1 MSDDRVGALR
11 EAALERILVID
22 GAMGTEVQSR
32 GLTEVDF
39 RTGDLDAHEGQL
51 AGNNDLLSLTRPDV
65 VADIH
70 RSYLDAGADIICTNT
85 FSSTSVAQAEYGLA
99 HLVRDLNLESAR
111 IARRVADEATTD
123 GRPRFVAGAIGPT
136 NVTLSMSPRVED
148 PGYRAL
154 DFGALT
160 AAYSEQIVSLIDGGV
175 DLLLIETVFDTLN
188 AKAAIVAARRA
199 LAGRVNAP
207 GLMISGTITD
217 RSGRT
222 LSGQTARAF
231 WQSVRHG
238 EPVSIGLNCALGGA
252 DMRPHIADL
261 AAVADTLICAYP
273 NAGLPNALGGYDES
287 PEETAGV
294 LGEFAGSGLVNIVG
308 GCCGTT
314 PAHIASIAAA
324 VENETPR
331 EIPERRRHLTLSGL
345 EPLEL
350 TDEIPFVNIGERT
363 NVFGSAKFR
372 RLIKEGDHAA
382 AVEIARQQVEA
393 GAQAIDVNM
402 DEGLIDSVAEIT
414 TFLRLIAAEPDIARV
429 PVVVDSSRFEV
440 IEAGL
445 ACLQGKSVVNSISL
459 KAGEEEFL
467 QQARVCRDHGAA
479 VIVMAFDENG
489 QADTVE
495 RRVEICRRAHRLL
508 TEEVG
513 FDEEDIVFDPNIF
526 AVATGIAEHDRY
538 GLDFIEAT
546 AEILKFAPRSNVSGG
561 VSNLSFSFQ
570 GNNVVRE
577 AMHSVFLVHAIRAGM
592 RLAIVN
598 AGQLALYDDLDPHL
612 RELCEDVVLARRPD
626 AAERLLEE
634 AISFRD
640 AAVGETEST
649 AAEWRGLPVAARLAH
664 ALRHGIGEHIEAD
677 VEEARL
683 AAAHPVE
690 VIEGPLMDGMNDVG
704 DLFGSGRMFLPQVVK
719 SARVMKQAVAHL
731 TPYIEAARVDADEED
746 RTVGS
751 GTRVLLAT
759 VAGDVHDIGKNI
771 VGVVLGCADHEIID
785 LGVMV
790 DTQTI
795 LDTATERQ
803 VDIIGLSGLITP
815 SLDQMVGVAREM
827 ERRGMTTPLLI
838 GGATTSRLHTALRIA
853 PAYTGGPVVH
863 VADASRASGVI
874 SALGNPERRSA
885 FLEELEVD
893 YQRVTDRYAQAE
905 TERRRLDLDSA
916 RENAAQLRFDA
927 NTVVTPTFTGH
938 RTIHADVATLR
949 PYIDWSPFL
958 TTWGVRGRY
967 PDVMNDP
974 ELGETARS
982 LMADA
987 DAMLDRMIEES
998 WLSPVAEVGFWPA
1011 RSTGD
1016 DIEVL
1021 SDDGT
1026 VLATLHGLR
1035 QQLEKS
1041 PTSHRPN
1048 LCISDFIAPKAAGV
1062 DDHIGAFVVTVGP
1075 EENDIADRFATDG
1088 DDYSSIMVKALAD
1101 RLAEA
1106 WAEYLHL
1113 VVRRDLWGYAPDE
1126 RLSTEEL
1133 ITEAYRGI
1141 RPAPGYPAQPDHS
1154 EKETI
1159 MRLLDAERT
1168 VGVSLTESWAM
1179 WPGSTVSGL
1188 FLAHPEAVYF
1198 GVGRVTR
1205 EQVED
1210 YGKRKGLSLED
1221 TERILAP
1228 VLAYE
1233 PN

>member
-1 MSDDRVGALR
+1 MSGESLR
-11 EAALERILVID
+11 AAASRRILILD
-22 GAMGTEVQSR
+22 GAMGTEVQRR
-32 GLTEVDF
+32 GLEEDDF
-39 RTGDLDAHEGQL
+39 RNDRLRDHAGQL

-70 RSYLDAGADIICTNT
+70 RSYLEAGADIICTNT
-85 FSSTSVAQAEYGLA
+85 FSSTAVAQAEYGLV
-99 HLVRDLNLESAR
+99 HLVPDLNRESAR
-111 IARRVADEATTD
+111 IARSVADEVSTTD
-123 GRPRFVAGAIGPT
+123 RPRFVAGSIGPT

-154 DFGALT
+154 DFASLT
-160 AAYSEQIVSLIDGGV
+160 DAYTEQITALIEGGV
-175 DLLLIETVFDTLN
+175 DLLLVETVFDTLN
-188 AKAAIVAARRA
+188 AKAAIVAARRVSV
-199 LAGRVNAP
+199 GRRDAP
-207 GLMISGTITD
+207 PLMISGTITD

-231 WQSVRHG
+231 WHSVRHAD
-238 EPVSIGLNCALGGA
+238 PVSIGLNCALGGA
-252 DMRPHIADL
+252 EMRPHIAEL
-261 AAVADTLICAYP
+261 ARVADTLVCAYP
-273 NAGLPNALGGYDES
+273 NAGLPNALGGYDEG
-287 PEETAGV
+287 PDETAGI

-314 PAHIASIAAA
+314 PEHIAAIARA
-324 VENETPR
+324 VASEQPR
-331 EIPERRRHLTLSGL
+331 PIPERARHLALSGL

-350 TDEIPFVNIGERT
+350 TEEIPFVNIGERT

-382 AVEIARQQVEA
+382 AIEIARQQVEA

-440 IEAGL
+440 LEAGL

-495 RRVEICRRAHRLL
+495 RRVEICRRAHQLL

-513 FDEEDIVFDPNIF
+513 FDEEDIIFDPNIF

-546 AEILKFAPRSNVSGG
+546 AEILRFAPRSNVSGG

-640 AAVGETEST
+640 AASQEAETT
-649 AAEWRGLPVAARLAH
+649 AAEWRSLPVAGRLAH
-664 ALRHGIGEHIEAD
+664 ALRHGIGEHIETD

-683 AAAHPVE
+683 AADHPVE
-690 VIEGPLMDGMNDVG
+690 VIEGPLMDGMNEVG
-704 DLFGSGRMFLPQVVK
+704 DLFGAGRMFLPQVVK

-731 TPYIEAARVDADEED
+731 TPYIEAARTDSPEASEG
-746 RTVGS
+746 TTS
-751 GTRVLLAT
+751 GARVLLAT

-790 DTQTI
+790 DTQTV
-795 LDTATERQ
+795 LDTATERE

-827 ERRGMTTPLLI
+827 ERRGMSTPLLI

-874 SALGNPERRSA
+874 SALRNPDRRNA
-885 FLEELEVD
+885 FLEELTAD
-893 YQRVTDRYAQAE
+893 YRRVTERFAQAE
-905 TERRRLDLDSA
+905 TERRRLDLSA
-916 RENAAQLRFDA
+916 ARANAAALEFDDSR
-927 NTVVTPTFTGH
+927 VVRPTFVGH
-938 RTIHADVATLR
+938 RTVRADVATLR
-949 PYIDWSPFL
+949 PFIDWSPFL
-958 TTWGVRGRY
+958 TTWGIRGRH
-967 PDVMNDP
+967 PDVLSDP
-974 ELGETARS
+974 ELGEAARS

-987 DAMLDRMIEES
+987 EAMLDRMIAEQ
-998 WLSPVAEVGFWPA
+998 WFSPVAEVGFWPA
-1011 RSTGD
+1011 AANGD
-1016 DIEVL
+1016 DIEVTNERG
-1021 SDDGT
+1021 DRI
-1026 VLATLHGLR
+1026 ATLHGLR

-1041 PTSHRPN
+1041 PNSHRPN
-1048 LCISDFIAPKAAGV
+1048 LCISDFIAPASAGV
-1062 DDHIGAFVVTVGP
+1062 TDHVGAFVVTVGS
-1075 EENDIADRFATDG
+1075 EENEIADRFAAAG
-1088 DDYSSIMVKALAD
+1088 DDYASIMVKALAD

-1106 WAEYLHL
+1106 FAEYLHML
-1113 VVRRDLWGYAPDE
+1113 VRTDLWGYAPDE
-1126 RLSTEEL
+1126 ALTTDEL
-1133 ITEAYRGI
+1133 IAEAYRGI

-1159 MRLLDAERT
+1159 MRLLDAEAT
-1168 VGVSLTESWAM
+1168 VGVTLTESWAM

-1188 FLAHPEAVYF
+1188 YFAHPDAVYF

-1210 YGKRKGLSLED
+1210 YGRRKGLDLDE

-1233 PN
+1233 PE

>member
-1 MSDDRVGALR
+1 MS
-11 EAALERILVID
+11 AATLHAAASRRILVLD
-22 GAMGTEVQSR
+22 GAMGTEVQRR
-32 GLTEVDF
+32 GLEEDDF
-39 RTGDLDAHEGQL
+39 RNDDLRDHEGQL
-51 AGNNDLLSLTRPDV
+51 AGNNDLLSLTRSDV

-70 RSYLDAGADIICTNT
+70 RSYLEAGADIICTNT
-85 FSSTSVAQAEYGLA
+85 FSSTAVAQAEYGLA
-99 HLVRDLNLESAR
+99 HLVPELNRESAR
-111 IARRVADEATTD
+111 IARRVADEAATPD
-123 GRPRFVAGAIGPT
+123 RPRFVAGSIGPT

-154 DFGALT
+154 DFATL
-160 AAYSEQIVSLIDGGV
+160 ADAYAEQITALIEGGV
-175 DLLLIETVFDTLN
+175 DLLLIETIFDTLN
-188 AKAAIVAARRA
+188 AKAAIVAARRVT
-199 LAGRVNAP
+199 AGLRDAP
-207 GLMISGTITD
+207 ALMISGTITD

-222 LSGQTARAF
+222 LSGQTAQAF
-231 WQSVRHG
+231 WQSVRHAD
-238 EPVSIGLNCALGGA
+238 PISIGLNCALGGA
-252 DMRPHIADL
+252 EMRPHIAEL
-261 AAVADTLICAYP
+261 ARIADTLVCAYP
-273 NAGLPNALGGYDES
+273 NAGLPNALGGYDEG
-287 PEETAGV
+287 PDETAGI

-314 PAHIASIAAA
+314 PEHIAAIAEA
-324 VENETPR
+324 VTSEQPR
-331 EIPERRRHLTLSGL
+331 LIPERSRHLSLSGL

-350 TDEIPFVNIGERT
+350 TEEIPFVNIGERT

-402 DEGLIDSVAEIT
+402 DEGLIDSAAEIT

-459 KAGEEEFL
+459 KAGEAEFL

-479 VIVMAFDENG
+479 VIVMAFDEDG

-513 FDEEDIVFDPNIF
+513 FDEEDIIFDPNIF

-546 AEILKFAPRSNVSGG
+546 AEILRFAPRSNISGG

-640 AAVGETEST
+640 AATQESDAT
-649 AAEWRGLPVAARLAH
+649 AAEWRSLPVAGRLAH
-664 ALRHGIGEHIEAD
+664 ALRHGIGEHIEGD

-683 AAAHPVE
+683 AADHPVE
-690 VIEGPLMDGMNDVG
+690 VIEGPLMDGMNEVG
-704 DLFGSGRMFLPQVVK
+704 DLFGAGRMFLPQVVK

-731 TPYIEAARVDADEED
+731 TPHIEAARTEGTEVAEGA
-746 RTVGS
+746 TS
-751 GTRVLLAT
+751 GARVLLAT

-795 LDTATERQ
+795 LDTAVERE

-827 ERRGMTTPLLI
+827 ERRGMDTPLLI

-874 SALGNPERRSA
+874 SSLRNPDRRTA
-885 FLEELEVD
+885 FLDDLAED
-893 YQRVTDRYAQAE
+893 YRRVTERFAQAE
-905 TERRRLDLDSA
+905 TERRRLDLSA
-916 RENAAQLRFDA
+916 ARSNAAVLEFDD
-927 NTVVTPTFTGH
+927 TRVITPTFTGH
-938 RTIHADVATLR
+938 RTIRTDVATLR
-949 PYIDWSPFL
+949 PFIDWSPFL
-958 TTWGVRGRY
+958 TTWGIRGRH
-967 PDVMNDP
+967 PDVLDDP
-974 ELGETARS
+974 ELGEAARS

-987 DAMLDRMIEES
+987 DAMLDQMIAEQ
-998 WLSPVAEVGFWPA
+998 WFSPVAEVGFWPA
-1011 RSTGD
+1011 TSNGD
-1016 DIEVL
+1016 DIEVT
-1021 SDDGT
+1021 DGGGDH
-1026 VLATLHGLR
+1026 LATLHGLR

-1048 LCISDFIAPKAAGV
+1048 LCISDFVAPASADI

-1075 EENDIADRFATDG
+1075 EENEIADRFADQG
-1088 DDYSSIMVKALAD
+1088 DDYASIMVKALAD

-1106 WAEYLHL
+1106 FAEYLHML
-1113 VVRRDLWGYAPDE
+1113 VRTELWGYAPDE
-1126 RLSTEEL
+1126 SLSTADL
-1133 ITEAYRGI
+1133 IAEAYRGI

-1159 MRLLDAERT
+1159 MRLLDAEAT
-1168 VGVSLTESWAM
+1168 VGVTLTESWAM

-1188 FLAHPEAVYF
+1188 YFAHPDAVYF
-1198 GVGRVTR
+1198 GVGRITR

-1210 YGKRKGLSLED
+1210 YGRRKGLDLST

-1233 PN
+1233 PE

>member
-1 MSDDRVGALR
+1 MS
-11 EAALERILVID
+11 AATLHAAASRRILVLD
-22 GAMGTEVQSR
+22 GAMGTEVQRR
-32 GLTEVDF
+32 GLEEDDF
-39 RTGDLDAHEGQL
+39 RNDDLRDHDGQL
-51 AGNNDLLSLTRPDV
+51 AGNNDLLSLTRSDV

-85 FSSTSVAQAEYGLA
+85 FSSTAVAQAEYGLA
-99 HLVRDLNLESAR
+99 HLVPELNRESAR
-111 IARRVADEATTD
+111 IARRVADEAATPD
-123 GRPRFVAGAIGPT
+123 RPRFVAGSIGPT

-154 DFGALT
+154 DFATL
-160 AAYSEQIVSLIDGGV
+160 ADAYAEQITALIEGGV
-175 DLLLIETVFDTLN
+175 DLLLIETIFDTLN
-188 AKAAIVAARRA
+188 AKAAIVAARRVT
-199 LAGRVNAP
+199 AGLRDAP
-207 GLMISGTITD
+207 ALMISGTITD

-222 LSGQTARAF
+222 LSGQTAQAF
-231 WQSVRHG
+231 WQSVRHAD
-238 EPVSIGLNCALGGA
+238 PISIGLNCALGGA
-252 DMRPHIADL
+252 EMRPHIAEL
-261 AAVADTLICAYP
+261 ARIADTLVCAYP
-273 NAGLPNALGGYDES
+273 NAGLPNALGGYDEG
-287 PEETAGV
+287 PDETAGI

-314 PAHIASIAAA
+314 PEHIAAIAEA
-324 VENETPR
+324 VTSEQPR
-331 EIPERRRHLTLSGL
+331 LIPERSRHLSLSGL

-350 TDEIPFVNIGERT
+350 TEEIPFVNIGERT

-402 DEGLIDSVAEIT
+402 DEGLIDSAAEIT

-459 KAGEEEFL
+459 KAGEAEFL

-479 VIVMAFDENG
+479 VIVMAFDEDG

-513 FDEEDIVFDPNIF
+513 FDEEDIIFDPNIF

-546 AEILKFAPRSNVSGG
+546 AEILRFAPRSNISGG

-640 AAVGETEST
+640 AATQESDAT
-649 AAEWRGLPVAARLAH
+649 AAEWRSLPVAGRLAH
-664 ALRHGIGEHIEAD
+664 ALRHGIGEHIEGD

-683 AAAHPVE
+683 AADHPVE
-690 VIEGPLMDGMNDVG
+690 VIEGPLMDGMNEVG
-704 DLFGSGRMFLPQVVK
+704 DLFGAGRMFLPQVVK

-731 TPYIEAARVDADEED
+731 TPHIEAARTE
-746 RTVGS
+746 
-751 GTRVLLAT
+751 GTEVAEGATNGARVLLAT

-795 LDTATERQ
+795 LETAVERE

-827 ERRGMTTPLLI
+827 ERRGMDTPLLI

-874 SALGNPERRSA
+874 SSLRNPDRRTA
-885 FLEELEVD
+885 FLDDLAED
-893 YQRVTDRYAQAE
+893 YRRVTERFAQAE
-905 TERRRLDLDSA
+905 TERRRLDLSA
-916 RENAAQLRFDA
+916 ARANAAVLEFDD
-927 NTVVTPTFTGH
+927 TRVITPTFTGH
-938 RTIHADVATLR
+938 RTIRTDVDTLR
-949 PYIDWSPFL
+949 PFIDWSPFL
-958 TTWGVRGRY
+958 TTWGIRGRH
-967 PDVMNDP
+967 PDVLDDP
-974 ELGETARS
+974 ELGEAARS

-987 DAMLDRMIEES
+987 DAMLDQMIAEQ
-998 WLSPVAEVGFWPA
+998 WFSPVAEVGFWPA
-1011 RSTGD
+1011 TSNGD
-1016 DIEVL
+1016 DIEVT
-1021 SDDGT
+1021 DGGGDH
-1026 VLATLHGLR
+1026 LATLHGLR

-1048 LCISDFIAPKAAGV
+1048 LCISDFVAPASADI

-1075 EENDIADRFATDG
+1075 EENEIADRFADQG
-1088 DDYSSIMVKALAD
+1088 DDYASIMVKALAD

-1106 WAEYLHL
+1106 FAEYLHML
-1113 VVRRDLWGYAPDE
+1113 VRTELWGYAPDE
-1126 RLSTEEL
+1126 SLSTADL
-1133 ITEAYRGI
+1133 IAEAYRGI

-1159 MRLLDAERT
+1159 MRLLDAEAT
-1168 VGVSLTESWAM
+1168 VGVTLTESWAM

-1188 FLAHPEAVYF
+1188 YFAHPDAVYF
-1198 GVGRVTR
+1198 GVGRITR

-1210 YGKRKGLSLED
+1210 YGRRKGLDLST

-1233 PN
+1233 PE

>member
-1 MSDDRVGALR
+1 LS
-11 EAALERILVID
+11 AATLHAAASRRILVLD
-22 GAMGTEVQSR
+22 GAMGTEVQRR
-32 GLTEVDF
+32 GLEEDDF
-39 RTGDLDAHEGQL
+39 RNDDLRDHDGQL
-51 AGNNDLLSLTRPDV
+51 AGNNDLLSLTRSDV

-70 RSYLDAGADIICTNT
+70 RSYLEAGADIICTNT
-85 FSSTSVAQAEYGLA
+85 FSSTAVAQAEYGLA
-99 HLVRDLNLESAR
+99 HLVPELNRESAR
-111 IARRVADEATTD
+111 IARRVADEAATPD
-123 GRPRFVAGAIGPT
+123 RPRFVAGSIGPT

-154 DFGALT
+154 DFATL
-160 AAYSEQIVSLIDGGV
+160 ADAYAEQITALIEGGV
-175 DLLLIETVFDTLN
+175 DLLLIETIFDTLN
-188 AKAAIVAARRA
+188 AKAAIVAARRVT
-199 LAGRVNAP
+199 AGLRDAP
-207 GLMISGTITD
+207 ALMISGTITD

-222 LSGQTARAF
+222 LSGQTAQAF
-231 WQSVRHG
+231 WQSVRHAD
-238 EPVSIGLNCALGGA
+238 PISIGLNCALGGA
-252 DMRPHIADL
+252 EMRPHIAEL
-261 AAVADTLICAYP
+261 ARIADTLVCAYP
-273 NAGLPNALGGYDES
+273 NAGLPNALGGYDEG
-287 PEETAGV
+287 PDETAGI

-314 PAHIASIAAA
+314 PEHIAAIAEA
-324 VENETPR
+324 VTSEQPR
-331 EIPERRRHLTLSGL
+331 LIPERSRHLSLSGL

-350 TDEIPFVNIGERT
+350 TEEIPFVNIGERT

-402 DEGLIDSVAEIT
+402 DEGLIDSAAEIT

-459 KAGEEEFL
+459 KAGEAEFL

-479 VIVMAFDENG
+479 VIVMAFDEDG

-513 FDEEDIVFDPNIF
+513 FDEEDIIFDPNIF

-546 AEILKFAPRSNVSGG
+546 AEILRFAPRSNISGG

-640 AAVGETEST
+640 AATQESDAT
-649 AAEWRGLPVAARLAH
+649 AAEWRSLPVAGRLAH
-664 ALRHGIGEHIEAD
+664 ALRHGIGEHIEDD

-683 AAAHPVE
+683 AADHPVE
-690 VIEGPLMDGMNDVG
+690 VIEGPLMDGMNEVG
-704 DLFGSGRMFLPQVVK
+704 DLFGAGRMFLPQVVK

-731 TPYIEAARVDADEED
+731 TPHIEAARTEGTEVAAGA
-746 RTVGS
+746 TS
-751 GTRVLLAT
+751 GARVLLAT

-795 LDTATERQ
+795 LDTAVERE

-827 ERRGMTTPLLI
+827 ERRGMDTPLLI

-874 SALGNPERRSA
+874 SSLRNPDRRTA
-885 FLEELEVD
+885 FLDDLAED
-893 YQRVTDRYAQAE
+893 YRRVTERFAQAE
-905 TERRRLDLDSA
+905 TERRRLDLSA
-916 RENAAQLRFDA
+916 ARSNAAVLEFDD
-927 NTVVTPTFTGH
+927 TRVITPTFTGH
-938 RTIHADVATLR
+938 RTIRTDVATLR
-949 PYIDWSPFL
+949 PFIDWSPFL
-958 TTWGVRGRY
+958 TTWGIRGRH
-967 PDVMNDP
+967 PDVLDDP
-974 ELGETARS
+974 ELGEAARS

-987 DAMLDRMIEES
+987 DAMLDQMIAEQ
-998 WLSPVAEVGFWPA
+998 WFSPVAEVGFWPA
-1011 RSTGD
+1011 TSNGD
-1016 DIEVL
+1016 DIEVT
-1021 SDDGT
+1021 DGGGDH
-1026 VLATLHGLR
+1026 LATLHGLR

-1048 LCISDFIAPKAAGV
+1048 LCISDFVAPASADI

-1075 EENDIADRFATDG
+1075 EENEIADRFADQG
-1088 DDYSSIMVKALAD
+1088 DDYASIMVKALAD

-1106 WAEYLHL
+1106 FAEYLHML
-1113 VVRRDLWGYAPDE
+1113 VRTELWGYAPDE
-1126 RLSTEEL
+1126 SLSTADL
-1133 ITEAYRGI
+1133 IAEAYRGI

-1159 MRLLDAERT
+1159 MRLLDAEAT
-1168 VGVSLTESWAM
+1168 VGVTLTESWAM

-1188 FLAHPEAVYF
+1188 YFAHPDAVYF
-1198 GVGRVTR
+1198 GVGRITR

-1210 YGKRKGLSLED
+1210 YGRRKGLDLST

-1233 PN
+1233 PE

>member
-1 MSDDRVGALR
+1 MS
-11 EAALERILVID
+11 AATLHAAASRRILVLD
-22 GAMGTEVQSR
+22 GAMGTEVQRR
-32 GLTEVDF
+32 GLEEDDF
-39 RTGDLDAHEGQL
+39 RNDDLRDHEGQL
-51 AGNNDLLSLTRPDV
+51 AGNNDLLSLTRSDV

-70 RSYLDAGADIICTNT
+70 RSYLEAGADIICTNT
-85 FSSTSVAQAEYGLA
+85 FSSTAVAQAEYGLA
-99 HLVRDLNLESAR
+99 HLVPELNRESAR
-111 IARRVADEATTD
+111 IARRVADEAATPD
-123 GRPRFVAGAIGPT
+123 RPRFVAGSIGPT

-154 DFGALT
+154 DFATL
-160 AAYSEQIVSLIDGGV
+160 ADAYAEQITALIEGGV
-175 DLLLIETVFDTLN
+175 DLLLIETIFDTLN
-188 AKAAIVAARRA
+188 AKAAIVAARRVT
-199 LAGRVNAP
+199 AGLRDAP
-207 GLMISGTITD
+207 ALMISGTITD

-222 LSGQTARAF
+222 LSGQTAQAF
-231 WQSVRHG
+231 WQSVRHAD
-238 EPVSIGLNCALGGA
+238 PISIGLNCALGGA
-252 DMRPHIADL
+252 EMRPHIAEL
-261 AAVADTLICAYP
+261 ARIADTLVCAYP
-273 NAGLPNALGGYDES
+273 NAGLPNALGGYDEG
-287 PEETAGV
+287 PDETAGI

-314 PAHIASIAAA
+314 PEHIAAIAEA
-324 VENETPR
+324 VTSEQPR
-331 EIPERRRHLTLSGL
+331 LIPERSRHLSLSGL

-350 TDEIPFVNIGERT
+350 TEEIPFVNIGERT

-402 DEGLIDSVAEIT
+402 DEGLIDSAAEIT

-459 KAGEEEFL
+459 KAGEAEFL

-479 VIVMAFDENG
+479 VIVMAFDEDG

-513 FDEEDIVFDPNIF
+513 FDEEDIIFDPNIF

-546 AEILKFAPRSNVSGG
+546 AEILRFAPRSNISGG

-640 AAVGETEST
+640 AATQESDAT
-649 AAEWRGLPVAARLAH
+649 AAEWRSLPVAGRLAH
-664 ALRHGIGEHIEAD
+664 ALRHGIGEHIEGD

-683 AAAHPVE
+683 AADHPVE
-690 VIEGPLMDGMNDVG
+690 VIEGPLMDGMNEVG
-704 DLFGSGRMFLPQVVK
+704 DLFGAGRMFLPQVVK

-731 TPYIEAARVDADEED
+731 TPHIEAARTEGTEVAEGA
-746 RTVGS
+746 TS
-751 GTRVLLAT
+751 GARVLLAT

-795 LDTATERQ
+795 LDTAVERE

-827 ERRGMTTPLLI
+827 ERRGMDTPLLI

-874 SALGNPERRSA
+874 SSLRNPDRRTA
-885 FLEELEVD
+885 FLDDLAED
-893 YQRVTDRYAQAE
+893 YRRVTERFAQAE
-905 TERRRLDLDSA
+905 TERRRLDLSA
-916 RENAAQLRFDA
+916 ARSNAAVLEFDD
-927 NTVVTPTFTGH
+927 TRVITPTFTGH
-938 RTIHADVATLR
+938 RTIRTDVATLR
-949 PYIDWSPFL
+949 PFIDWSPFL
-958 TTWGVRGRY
+958 TTWGIRGRH
-967 PDVMNDP
+967 PDVLDDP
-974 ELGETARS
+974 ELGEAARS

-987 DAMLDRMIEES
+987 DAMLDQMIAEQ
-998 WLSPVAEVGFWPA
+998 WFSPVAEVGFWPA
-1011 RSTGD
+1011 TSNGD
-1016 DIEVL
+1016 DIEVT
-1021 SDDGT
+1021 DGGGDH
-1026 VLATLHGLR
+1026 LATLHGLR

-1048 LCISDFIAPKAAGV
+1048 LCISDFVAPASADI

-1075 EENDIADRFATDG
+1075 EENEIADRFADQG
-1088 DDYSSIMVKALAD
+1088 DDYASIMVKALAD

-1106 WAEYLHL
+1106 FAEYLHML
-1113 VVRRDLWGYAPDE
+1113 VRTELWGYEPDE
-1126 RLSTEEL
+1126 SLSTADL
-1133 ITEAYRGI
+1133 IAEAYRGI

-1159 MRLLDAERT
+1159 MRLLDAEAT
-1168 VGVSLTESWAM
+1168 VGVTLTESWAM

-1188 FLAHPEAVYF
+1188 YFAHPDALYF
-1198 GVGRVTR
+1198 GVGRITR

-1210 YGKRKGLSLED
+1210 YGRRKGLDLST

-1233 PN
+1233 PE

>member
-1 MSDDRVGALR
+1 MS
-11 EAALERILVID
+11 AATLHAAASRRILVLD
-22 GAMGTEVQSR
+22 GAMGTEVQRR
-32 GLTEVDF
+32 GLEEDDF
-39 RTGDLDAHEGQL
+39 RNDDLRDHDGQL
-51 AGNNDLLSLTRPDV
+51 AGNNDLLSLTRSDV

-70 RSYLDAGADIICTNT
+70 RSYLEAGADIICTNT
-85 FSSTSVAQAEYGLA
+85 FSSTAVAQAEYGLA
-99 HLVRDLNLESAR
+99 HLVPELNRESAR
-111 IARRVADEATTD
+111 IARRVADEAATPD
-123 GRPRFVAGAIGPT
+123 RPRFVAGSIGPT

-154 DFGALT
+154 DFATL
-160 AAYSEQIVSLIDGGV
+160 ADAYAEQITALIEGGV
-175 DLLLIETVFDTLN
+175 DLLLIETIFDTLN
-188 AKAAIVAARRA
+188 AKAAIVAARRVT
-199 LAGRVNAP
+199 AGLRDAP
-207 GLMISGTITD
+207 ALMISGTITD

-222 LSGQTARAF
+222 LSGQTAQAF
-231 WQSVRHG
+231 WQSVRHAD
-238 EPVSIGLNCALGGA
+238 PISIGLNCALGGA
-252 DMRPHIADL
+252 EMRPHIAEL
-261 AAVADTLICAYP
+261 ARIADTLVCAYP
-273 NAGLPNALGGYDES
+273 NAGLPNALGGYDEG
-287 PEETAGV
+287 PDETAGI

-314 PAHIASIAAA
+314 PEHIAAIAEA
-324 VENETPR
+324 VTSEQPR
-331 EIPERRRHLTLSGL
+331 LIPERSRHLSLSGL

-350 TDEIPFVNIGERT
+350 TEEIPFVNIGERT

-402 DEGLIDSVAEIT
+402 DEGLIDSAAEIT

-459 KAGEEEFL
+459 KAGEAEFL

-479 VIVMAFDENG
+479 VIVMAFDEDG

-513 FDEEDIVFDPNIF
+513 FDEEDIIFDPNIF

-546 AEILKFAPRSNVSGG
+546 AEILRFAPRSNISGG

-640 AAVGETEST
+640 AATQESDAT
-649 AAEWRGLPVAARLAH
+649 AAEWRSLPVAGRLAH
-664 ALRHGIGEHIEAD
+664 ALRHGIGEHIEGD

-683 AAAHPVE
+683 AADHPVE
-690 VIEGPLMDGMNDVG
+690 VIEGPLMDGMNEVG
-704 DLFGSGRMFLPQVVK
+704 DLFGAGRMFLPQVVK

-731 TPYIEAARVDADEED
+731 TPHIEAARTEGTEVAEGA
-746 RTVGS
+746 TS
-751 GTRVLLAT
+751 GARVLLAT

-795 LDTATERQ
+795 LDTAVERE

-827 ERRGMTTPLLI
+827 ERRGMDTPLLI

-874 SALGNPERRSA
+874 SSLRNPDRRTA
-885 FLEELEVD
+885 FLDDLAED
-893 YQRVTDRYAQAE
+893 YRRVTERFAQAE
-905 TERRRLDLDSA
+905 TERRRLDLSA
-916 RENAAQLRFDA
+916 ARSNAAVLEFDD
-927 NTVVTPTFTGH
+927 TRVITPTFTGH
-938 RTIHADVATLR
+938 RTIRTDVATLR
-949 PYIDWSPFL
+949 PFIDWSPFL
-958 TTWGVRGRY
+958 TTWGIRGRH
-967 PDVMNDP
+967 PDVLDDP
-974 ELGETARS
+974 ELGEAARS

-987 DAMLDRMIEES
+987 DAMLDQMIAEQ
-998 WLSPVAEVGFWPA
+998 WFSPVAEVGFWPA
-1011 RSTGD
+1011 TSNGD
-1016 DIEVL
+1016 DIEVT
-1021 SDDGT
+1021 DGGGDH
-1026 VLATLHGLR
+1026 LATLHGLR

-1048 LCISDFIAPKAAGV
+1048 LCISDFVAPASADI

-1075 EENDIADRFATDG
+1075 EENEIADRFADQG
-1088 DDYSSIMVKALAD
+1088 DDYASIMVKALAD

-1106 WAEYLHL
+1106 FAEYLHML
-1113 VVRRDLWGYAPDE
+1113 VRTELWGYEPDE
-1126 RLSTEEL
+1126 SLSTADL
-1133 ITEAYRGI
+1133 IAEAYRGI

-1159 MRLLDAERT
+1159 MRLLDAEAT
-1168 VGVSLTESWAM
+1168 VGVTLTESWAM

-1188 FLAHPEAVYF
+1188 YFAHPDAVYF
-1198 GVGRVTR
+1198 GVGRITR

-1210 YGKRKGLSLED
+1210 YGRRKGLDLST

-1233 PN
+1233 PE

>member
-1 MSDDRVGALR
+1 MS
-11 EAALERILVID
+11 AATLHAAASRRILVLD
-22 GAMGTEVQSR
+22 GAMGTEVQRR
-32 GLTEVDF
+32 GLEEDDF
-39 RTGDLDAHEGQL
+39 RNDDLRDHEGQL
-51 AGNNDLLSLTRPDV
+51 AGNNDLLSLTRSDV

-70 RSYLDAGADIICTNT
+70 RSYLEAGADIICTNT
-85 FSSTSVAQAEYGLA
+85 FSSTAVAQAEYGLA
-99 HLVRDLNLESAR
+99 HLVPELNRESAR
-111 IARRVADEATTD
+111 IARRVADEAATPD
-123 GRPRFVAGAIGPT
+123 RPRFVAGSIGPT

-154 DFGALT
+154 DFATL
-160 AAYSEQIVSLIDGGV
+160 ADAYAEQITALIEGGV
-175 DLLLIETVFDTLN
+175 DLLLIETIFDTLN
-188 AKAAIVAARRA
+188 AKAAIVAARRVT
-199 LAGRVNAP
+199 AGLRDAP
-207 GLMISGTITD
+207 ALMISGTITD

-222 LSGQTARAF
+222 LSGQTAQAF
-231 WQSVRHG
+231 WQSVRHAD
-238 EPVSIGLNCALGGA
+238 PISIGLNCALGGA
-252 DMRPHIADL
+252 EMRPHIAEL
-261 AAVADTLICAYP
+261 ARIADTLVCAYP
-273 NAGLPNALGGYDES
+273 NAGLPNALGGYDEG
-287 PEETAGV
+287 PDETAGI

-314 PAHIASIAAA
+314 PEHIAAIAEA
-324 VENETPR
+324 VTSEQPR
-331 EIPERRRHLTLSGL
+331 LIPERSRHLSLSGL

-350 TDEIPFVNIGERT
+350 TEEIPFVNIGERT

-402 DEGLIDSVAEIT
+402 DEGLIDSAAEIT

-459 KAGEEEFL
+459 KAGEAEFL

-479 VIVMAFDENG
+479 VIVMAFDEDG

-513 FDEEDIVFDPNIF
+513 FDEEDIIFDPNIF

-546 AEILKFAPRSNVSGG
+546 AEILRFAPRSNISGG

-640 AAVGETEST
+640 AATQESDAT
-649 AAEWRGLPVAARLAH
+649 AAEWRSLPVAGRLAH
-664 ALRHGIGEHIEAD
+664 ALRHGIGEHIEDD

-683 AAAHPVE
+683 AADHPVE
-690 VIEGPLMDGMNDVG
+690 VIEGPLMDGMNEVG
-704 DLFGSGRMFLPQVVK
+704 DLFGAGRMFLPQVVK

-731 TPYIEAARVDADEED
+731 TPHIEAARTEGTEVAAGA
-746 RTVGS
+746 TS
-751 GTRVLLAT
+751 GARVLLAT

-795 LDTATERQ
+795 LDTAVERE

-827 ERRGMTTPLLI
+827 ERRGMDTPLLI

-874 SALGNPERRSA
+874 SSLRNPDRRTA
-885 FLEELEVD
+885 FLDDLAED
-893 YQRVTDRYAQAE
+893 YRRVTERFAQAE
-905 TERRRLDLDSA
+905 TERRRLDLSA
-916 RENAAQLRFDA
+916 ARSNAAVLEFDD
-927 NTVVTPTFTGH
+927 TRVITPTFTGH
-938 RTIHADVATLR
+938 RTIRTDVATLR
-949 PYIDWSPFL
+949 PFIDWSPFL
-958 TTWGVRGRY
+958 TTWGIRGRH
-967 PDVMNDP
+967 PDVLDDP
-974 ELGETARS
+974 ELGEAARS

-987 DAMLDRMIEES
+987 DAMLDQMIAEQ
-998 WLSPVAEVGFWPA
+998 WFSPVAEVGFWPA
-1011 RSTGD
+1011 TSNGD
-1016 DIEVL
+1016 DIEVT
-1021 SDDGT
+1021 DGGGDH
-1026 VLATLHGLR
+1026 LATLHGLR

-1048 LCISDFIAPKAAGV
+1048 LCISDFVAPASADI

-1075 EENDIADRFATDG
+1075 EENEIADRFADQG
-1088 DDYSSIMVKALAD
+1088 DDYASIMVKALAD

-1106 WAEYLHL
+1106 FAEYLHML
-1113 VVRRDLWGYAPDE
+1113 VRTELWGYEPDE
-1126 RLSTEEL
+1126 SLSTADL
-1133 ITEAYRGI
+1133 IAEAYRGI

-1159 MRLLDAERT
+1159 MRLLDAEAT
-1168 VGVSLTESWAM
+1168 VGVTLTESWAM

-1188 FLAHPEAVYF
+1188 YFAHPDAVYF
-1198 GVGRVTR
+1198 GVGRITR

-1210 YGKRKGLSLED
+1210 YGRRKGLDLST

-1233 PN
+1233 PE

>member
-1 MSDDRVGALR
+1 MS
-11 EAALERILVID
+11 AATLHAAASRRILVLD
-22 GAMGTEVQSR
+22 GAMGTEVQRR
-32 GLTEVDF
+32 GLEEDDF
-39 RTGDLDAHEGQL
+39 RNDDLRDHEGQL
-51 AGNNDLLSLTRPDV
+51 AGNNDLLSLTRSDV

-70 RSYLDAGADIICTNT
+70 RSYLEAGADIICTNT
-85 FSSTSVAQAEYGLA
+85 FSSTAVAQAEYGLA
-99 HLVRDLNLESAR
+99 HLVPELNRESAR
-111 IARRVADEATTD
+111 IARRVADEAATPD
-123 GRPRFVAGAIGPT
+123 RPRFVAGSIGPT

-154 DFGALT
+154 DFATL
-160 AAYSEQIVSLIDGGV
+160 ADAYAEQITALIEGGV
-175 DLLLIETVFDTLN
+175 DLLLIETIFDTLN
-188 AKAAIVAARRA
+188 AKAAIVAARRVT
-199 LAGRVNAP
+199 AGLRDAP
-207 GLMISGTITD
+207 ALMISGTITD

-222 LSGQTARAF
+222 LSGQTAQAF
-231 WQSVRHG
+231 WQSVRHAD
-238 EPVSIGLNCALGGA
+238 PISIGLNCALGGA
-252 DMRPHIADL
+252 EMRPHIAEL
-261 AAVADTLICAYP
+261 ARIADTLVCAYP
-273 NAGLPNALGGYDES
+273 NAGLPNALGGYDEG
-287 PEETAGV
+287 PDETAGI

-314 PAHIASIAAA
+314 PEHIAAIAEA
-324 VENETPR
+324 VTSEQPR
-331 EIPERRRHLTLSGL
+331 LIPERSRHLSLSGL

-350 TDEIPFVNIGERT
+350 TEEIPFVNIGERT

-402 DEGLIDSVAEIT
+402 DEGLIDSAAEIT

-459 KAGEEEFL
+459 KAGEVEFL

-479 VIVMAFDENG
+479 VIVMAFDEDG

-513 FDEEDIVFDPNIF
+513 FDEEDIIFDPNIF

-546 AEILKFAPRSNVSGG
+546 AEILRVAPRSNISGG

-640 AAVGETEST
+640 AATQESDAT
-649 AAEWRGLPVAARLAH
+649 AAEWRSLPVAGRLAH
-664 ALRHGIGEHIEAD
+664 ALRHGIGEHIEGD

-683 AAAHPVE
+683 AADHPVE
-690 VIEGPLMDGMNDVG
+690 VIEGPLMDGMNEVG
-704 DLFGSGRMFLPQVVK
+704 DLFGAGRMFLPQVVK

-731 TPYIEAARVDADEED
+731 TPYIEAARTDSPEASEG
-746 RTVGS
+746 TAS
-751 GTRVLLAT
+751 GARVLLAT

-795 LDTATERQ
+795 LDTAVERE

-827 ERRGMTTPLLI
+827 ERRGMDTPLLI

-874 SALGNPERRSA
+874 SSLRNPDRRTA
-885 FLEELEVD
+885 FLDDLAED
-893 YQRVTDRYAQAE
+893 YRRVTERFAQAE
-905 TERRRLDLDSA
+905 TERRRLDLSA
-916 RENAAQLRFDA
+916 ARSNAAVLEFDD
-927 NTVVTPTFTGH
+927 TRVITPTFTGH
-938 RTIHADVATLR
+938 RTIRTDVDTLR
-949 PYIDWSPFL
+949 PFIDWSPFL
-958 TTWGVRGRY
+958 TTWGIRGRH
-967 PDVMNDP
+967 PDVLDDP
-974 ELGETARS
+974 ELGEAARS

-987 DAMLDRMIEES
+987 DAMLDQMIAEQ
-998 WLSPVAEVGFWPA
+998 WFSPVAEVGFWPA
-1011 RSTGD
+1011 TSNGD
-1016 DIEVL
+1016 DIEVTNG
-1021 SDDGT
+1021 SGGR
-1026 VLATLHGLR
+1026 LATLYGLR

-1048 LCISDFIAPKAAGV
+1048 LCISDFVAPASADI

-1075 EENDIADRFATDG
+1075 EENEIADRFADQG
-1088 DDYSSIMVKALAD
+1088 DDYASIMVKALAD

-1106 WAEYLHL
+1106 FAEYLHML
-1113 VVRRDLWGYAPDE
+1113 VRTELWGYAPDE
-1126 RLSTEEL
+1126 SLSTADL
-1133 ITEAYRGI
+1133 IAEAYRGI

-1159 MRLLDAERT
+1159 MRLLDAEAT
-1168 VGVSLTESWAM
+1168 VGVTLTESWAM

-1188 FLAHPEAVYF
+1188 YFAHPDAVYF
-1198 GVGRVTR
+1198 GVGRITR

-1210 YGKRKGLSLED
+1210 YGRRKGLDLST

-1233 PN
+1233 PE

>member
-1 MSDDRVGALR
+1 LS
-11 EAALERILVID
+11 AATLHAAASRRILVLD
-22 GAMGTEVQSR
+22 GAMGTEVQRR
-32 GLTEVDF
+32 GLEEDDF
-39 RTGDLDAHEGQL
+39 RNDDLRDHEGQL
-51 AGNNDLLSLTRPDV
+51 AGNNDLLSLTRSDV

-70 RSYLDAGADIICTNT
+70 RSYLEAGADIICTNT
-85 FSSTSVAQAEYGLA
+85 FSSTAVAQAEYGLA
-99 HLVRDLNLESAR
+99 HLVPELNRESAR
-111 IARRVADEATTD
+111 IARRVADEAATPD
-123 GRPRFVAGAIGPT
+123 RPRFVAGSIGPT

-154 DFGALT
+154 DFATL
-160 AAYSEQIVSLIDGGV
+160 ADAYAEQITALIEGGV
-175 DLLLIETVFDTLN
+175 DLLLIETIFDTLN
-188 AKAAIVAARRA
+188 AKAAIVAARRVT
-199 LAGRVNAP
+199 AGLRDAP
-207 GLMISGTITD
+207 ALMISGTITD

-222 LSGQTARAF
+222 LSGQTAQAF
-231 WQSVRHG
+231 WQSVRHAD
-238 EPVSIGLNCALGGA
+238 PISIGLNCALGGA
-252 DMRPHIADL
+252 EMRPHIAEL
-261 AAVADTLICAYP
+261 ARIADTLVCAYP
-273 NAGLPNALGGYDES
+273 NAGLPNALGGYDEG
-287 PEETAGV
+287 PDETAGI

-314 PAHIASIAAA
+314 PEHIAAIAEA
-324 VENETPR
+324 VTSEQPR
-331 EIPERRRHLTLSGL
+331 LIPERSRHLSLSGL

-350 TDEIPFVNIGERT
+350 TEEIPFVNIGERT

-402 DEGLIDSVAEIT
+402 DEGLIDSAAEIT

-459 KAGEEEFL
+459 KAGEAEFL

-479 VIVMAFDENG
+479 VIVMAFDEDG

-513 FDEEDIVFDPNIF
+513 FDEEDIIFDPNIF

-546 AEILKFAPRSNVSGG
+546 AEILRFAPRSNISGG

-640 AAVGETEST
+640 AATQESDAT
-649 AAEWRGLPVAARLAH
+649 AAEWRSLPVAGRLAH
-664 ALRHGIGEHIEAD
+664 ALRHGIGEHIEDD

-683 AAAHPVE
+683 AADHPVE
-690 VIEGPLMDGMNDVG
+690 VIEGPLMDGMNEVG
-704 DLFGSGRMFLPQVVK
+704 DLFGAGRMFLPQVVK

-731 TPYIEAARVDADEED
+731 TPHIEAARTEGTEVAAGA
-746 RTVGS
+746 TS
-751 GTRVLLAT
+751 GARVLLAT

-795 LDTATERQ
+795 LDTAVERE

-827 ERRGMTTPLLI
+827 ERRGMDTPLLI

-874 SALGNPERRSA
+874 SSLRNPDRRTA
-885 FLEELEVD
+885 FLDDLAED
-893 YQRVTDRYAQAE
+893 YRRVTERFAQAE
-905 TERRRLDLDSA
+905 TERRRLDLSA
-916 RENAAQLRFDA
+916 ARSNAAVLEFDD
-927 NTVVTPTFTGH
+927 TRVITPTFTGH
-938 RTIHADVATLR
+938 RTIRTDVATLR
-949 PYIDWSPFL
+949 PFIDWSPFL
-958 TTWGVRGRY
+958 TTWGIRGRH
-967 PDVMNDP
+967 PDALDDP
-974 ELGETARS
+974 ELSEAARS

-987 DAMLDRMIEES
+987 DAMLDQMIAEQ
-998 WLSPVAEVGFWPA
+998 WFSPVAEVGFWPA
-1011 RSTGD
+1011 TSNGD
-1016 DIEVL
+1016 DIEVT
-1021 SDDGT
+1021 DGGGDH
-1026 VLATLHGLR
+1026 LATLHGLR

-1048 LCISDFIAPKAAGV
+1048 LCISDFVAPASADI

-1075 EENDIADRFATDG
+1075 EENEIADRFADQG
-1088 DDYSSIMVKALAD
+1088 DDYASIMVKALAD

-1106 WAEYLHL
+1106 FAEYLHML
-1113 VVRRDLWGYAPDE
+1113 VRTELWGYEPDE
-1126 RLSTEEL
+1126 SLSTADL
-1133 ITEAYRGI
+1133 IAEAYRGI

-1159 MRLLDAERT
+1159 MRLLDAEAT
-1168 VGVSLTESWAM
+1168 VGVTLTESWAM

-1188 FLAHPEAVYF
+1188 YFAHPDALYF
-1198 GVGRVTR
+1198 GVGRITR

-1210 YGKRKGLSLED
+1210 YGRRKGLDLST

-1233 PN
+1233 PE

>member
-1 MSDDRVGALR
+1 MS
-11 EAALERILVID
+11 AATLHAAASRRILVLD
-22 GAMGTEVQSR
+22 GAMGTEVQRR
-32 GLTEVDF
+32 GLEEDDF
-39 RTGDLDAHEGQL
+39 RNDDLRDHEGQL
-51 AGNNDLLSLTRPDV
+51 AGNNDLLSLTRSDV

-70 RSYLDAGADIICTNT
+70 RSYLEAGADIICTNT
-85 FSSTSVAQAEYGLA
+85 FSSTAVAQAEYGLA
-99 HLVRDLNLESAR
+99 HLVPELNRESAR
-111 IARRVADEATTD
+111 IARRVADEAATPD
-123 GRPRFVAGAIGPT
+123 RPRFVAGSIGPT

-154 DFGALT
+154 DFATL
-160 AAYSEQIVSLIDGGV
+160 ADAYAEQITALIEGGV
-175 DLLLIETVFDTLN
+175 DLLLIETIFDTLN
-188 AKAAIVAARRA
+188 AKAAIVAARRVT
-199 LAGRVNAP
+199 AGLRDAP
-207 GLMISGTITD
+207 ALMISGTITD

-222 LSGQTARAF
+222 LSGQTAQAF
-231 WQSVRHG
+231 WQSVRHAD
-238 EPVSIGLNCALGGA
+238 PISIGLNCALGGA
-252 DMRPHIADL
+252 EMRPHIAEL
-261 AAVADTLICAYP
+261 ARIADTLVCAYP
-273 NAGLPNALGGYDES
+273 NAGLPNALGGYDEG
-287 PEETAGV
+287 PDETAGI

-314 PAHIASIAAA
+314 PEHIAAIAEA
-324 VENETPR
+324 VTSEQPR
-331 EIPERRRHLTLSGL
+331 LIPERSRHLSLSGL

-350 TDEIPFVNIGERT
+350 TEEIPFVNIGERT

-402 DEGLIDSVAEIT
+402 DEGLIDSAAEIT

-459 KAGEEEFL
+459 KAGEAEFL

-479 VIVMAFDENG
+479 VIVMAFDEDG

-513 FDEEDIVFDPNIF
+513 FDEEDIIFDPNIF

-546 AEILKFAPRSNVSGG
+546 AEILRFAPRSNISGG

-640 AAVGETEST
+640 AATQESDAT
-649 AAEWRGLPVAARLAH
+649 AAEWRSLPVAGRLAH
-664 ALRHGIGEHIEAD
+664 ALRHGIGEHIEGD

-683 AAAHPVE
+683 AADHPVE
-690 VIEGPLMDGMNDVG
+690 VIEGPLMDGMNEVG
-704 DLFGSGRMFLPQVVK
+704 DLFGAGRMFLPQVVK

-731 TPYIEAARVDADEED
+731 TPHIEAARTEGTEVAEGA
-746 RTVGS
+746 TS
-751 GTRVLLAT
+751 GARVLLAT

-795 LDTATERQ
+795 LDTAVERE

-827 ERRGMTTPLLI
+827 ERRGMDTPLLI

-874 SALGNPERRSA
+874 SSLRNPDRRTA
-885 FLEELEVD
+885 FLDDLAED
-893 YQRVTDRYAQAE
+893 YRRVTERFAQAE
-905 TERRRLDLDSA
+905 TERRRLDLSA
-916 RENAAQLRFDA
+916 ARSNAAVLEFDD
-927 NTVVTPTFTGH
+927 TRVITPTFTGH
-938 RTIHADVATLR
+938 RTIRTDVATLR
-949 PYIDWSPFL
+949 PFIDWSPFL
-958 TTWGVRGRY
+958 TTWGIRGRH
-967 PDVMNDP
+967 PDVLDDP
-974 ELGETARS
+974 ELGEAARS

-987 DAMLDRMIEES
+987 DAMLDQMIAEQ
-998 WLSPVAEVGFWPA
+998 WFSPVAEVGFWPA
-1011 RSTGD
+1011 TSNGD
-1016 DIEVL
+1016 DIEVT
-1021 SDDGT
+1021 DGGGDH
-1026 VLATLHGLR
+1026 LATLHGLR

-1048 LCISDFIAPKAAGV
+1048 LCISDFVAPASADI

-1075 EENDIADRFATDG
+1075 EENEIADRFADQG
-1088 DDYSSIMVKALAD
+1088 DDYASIMVKALAD

-1106 WAEYLHL
+1106 FAEYLHML
-1113 VVRRDLWGYAPDE
+1113 VRTELWGYEPDE
-1126 RLSTEEL
+1126 SLSTADL
-1133 ITEAYRGI
+1133 IAEAYRGI

-1159 MRLLDAERT
+1159 MRLLDAEAT
-1168 VGVSLTESWAM
+1168 VGVTLTESWAM

-1188 FLAHPEAVYF
+1188 YFAHPDAVYF
-1198 GVGRVTR
+1198 GVGRITR

-1210 YGKRKGLSLED
+1210 YGRRKGLDLST

-1233 PN
+1233 PE

>member
-1 MSDDRVGALR
+1 LS
-11 EAALERILVID
+11 AATLHAAASRRILVLD
-22 GAMGTEVQSR
+22 GAMGTEVQRR
-32 GLTEVDF
+32 GLEEDDF
-39 RTGDLDAHEGQL
+39 RNDDLRDHDGQL
-51 AGNNDLLSLTRPDV
+51 AGNNDLLSLTRSDV

-70 RSYLDAGADIICTNT
+70 RSYLEAGADIICTNT
-85 FSSTSVAQAEYGLA
+85 FSSTAVAQAEYGLA
-99 HLVRDLNLESAR
+99 HLVPELNRESAR
-111 IARRVADEATTD
+111 IARRVADEAATPD
-123 GRPRFVAGAIGPT
+123 RPRFVAGSIGPT

-154 DFGALT
+154 DFATL
-160 AAYSEQIVSLIDGGV
+160 ADAYAEQITALIEGGV
-175 DLLLIETVFDTLN
+175 DLLLIETIFDTLN
-188 AKAAIVAARRA
+188 AKAAIVAARRVT
-199 LAGRVNAP
+199 AGLRDAP
-207 GLMISGTITD
+207 ALMISGTITD

-222 LSGQTARAF
+222 LSGQTAQAF
-231 WQSVRHG
+231 WQSVRHAD
-238 EPVSIGLNCALGGA
+238 PISIGLNCALGGA
-252 DMRPHIADL
+252 EMRPHIAEL
-261 AAVADTLICAYP
+261 ARIADTLVCAYP
-273 NAGLPNALGGYDES
+273 NAGLPNALGGYDEG
-287 PEETAGV
+287 PDETAGI

-314 PAHIASIAAA
+314 PEHIAAIAEA
-324 VENETPR
+324 VTSEQPR
-331 EIPERRRHLTLSGL
+331 LIPERSRHLSLSGL

-350 TDEIPFVNIGERT
+350 TEEIPFVNIGERT

-402 DEGLIDSVAEIT
+402 DEGLIDSAAEIT

-459 KAGEEEFL
+459 KAGEAEFL

-479 VIVMAFDENG
+479 VIVMAFDEDG

-513 FDEEDIVFDPNIF
+513 FDEEDIIFDPNIF

-546 AEILKFAPRSNVSGG
+546 AEILRFAPRSNISGG

-640 AAVGETEST
+640 AATQESDAT
-649 AAEWRGLPVAARLAH
+649 AAEWRSLPVAGRLAH
-664 ALRHGIGEHIEAD
+664 ALRHGIGEHIEGD

-683 AAAHPVE
+683 AADHPVE
-690 VIEGPLMDGMNDVG
+690 VIEGPLMDGMNEVG
-704 DLFGSGRMFLPQVVK
+704 DLFGAGRMFLPQVVK

-731 TPYIEAARVDADEED
+731 TPHIEAARTEGTEVAAGA
-746 RTVGS
+746 TS
-751 GTRVLLAT
+751 GARVLLAT

-795 LDTATERQ
+795 LDTAVERE

-827 ERRGMTTPLLI
+827 ERRGMDTPLLI

-874 SALGNPERRSA
+874 SSLRNPDRRTA
-885 FLEELEVD
+885 FLDDLAED
-893 YQRVTDRYAQAE
+893 YRRVTERFAQAE
-905 TERRRLDLDSA
+905 TERRRLDLSA
-916 RENAAQLRFDA
+916 ARSNAAVLEFDD
-927 NTVVTPTFTGH
+927 TRVITPTFTGH
-938 RTIHADVATLR
+938 RTIRTDVATLR
-949 PYIDWSPFL
+949 PFIDWSPFL
-958 TTWGVRGRY
+958 TTWGIRGRH
-967 PDVMNDP
+967 PDVLDDP
-974 ELGETARS
+974 ELGEAARS

-987 DAMLDRMIEES
+987 DAMLDQMIAEQ
-998 WLSPVAEVGFWPA
+998 WFSPVAEVGFWPA
-1011 RSTGD
+1011 TSNGD
-1016 DIEVL
+1016 DIEVT
-1021 SDDGT
+1021 DGGGDH
-1026 VLATLHGLR
+1026 LATLHGLR

-1048 LCISDFIAPKAAGV
+1048 LCISDFVAPASADI

-1075 EENDIADRFATDG
+1075 EENEIADRFADQG
-1088 DDYSSIMVKALAD
+1088 DDYASIMVKALAD

-1106 WAEYLHL
+1106 FAEYLHML
-1113 VVRRDLWGYAPDE
+1113 VRTELWGYAPDE
-1126 RLSTEEL
+1126 SLSTADL
-1133 ITEAYRGI
+1133 IAEAYRGI

-1159 MRLLDAERT
+1159 MRLLDAEAT
-1168 VGVSLTESWAM
+1168 VGVTLTESWAM

-1188 FLAHPEAVYF
+1188 YFAHPDAVYF
-1198 GVGRVTR
+1198 GVGRITR

-1210 YGKRKGLSLED
+1210 YGRRKGLDLST

-1233 PN
+1233 PE

>member
-1 MSDDRVGALR
+1 MS
-11 EAALERILVID
+11 AATLHAAASRRILVLD
-22 GAMGTEVQSR
+22 GAMGTEVQRR
-32 GLTEVDF
+32 GLEEDDF
-39 RTGDLDAHEGQL
+39 RNDDLRDHEGQL
-51 AGNNDLLSLTRPDV
+51 AGNNDLLSLTRSDV

-70 RSYLDAGADIICTNT
+70 RSYLEAGADIICTNT
-85 FSSTSVAQAEYGLA
+85 FSSTAVAQAEYGLA
-99 HLVRDLNLESAR
+99 HLVPELNRESAR
-111 IARRVADEATTD
+111 IARRVADEAATPD
-123 GRPRFVAGAIGPT
+123 RPRFVAGSIGPT

-154 DFGALT
+154 DFATL
-160 AAYSEQIVSLIDGGV
+160 ADAYAEQITALIEGGV
-175 DLLLIETVFDTLN
+175 DLLLIETIFDTLN
-188 AKAAIVAARRA
+188 AKAAIVAARRVT
-199 LAGRVNAP
+199 AGLRDAP
-207 GLMISGTITD
+207 ALMISGTITD

-222 LSGQTARAF
+222 LSGQTAQAF
-231 WQSVRHG
+231 WQSVRHAD
-238 EPVSIGLNCALGGA
+238 PISIGLNCALGGA
-252 DMRPHIADL
+252 EMRPHIAEL
-261 AAVADTLICAYP
+261 ARIADTLVCAYP
-273 NAGLPNALGGYDES
+273 NAGLPNALGGYDEG
-287 PEETAGV
+287 PDETAGI

-314 PAHIASIAAA
+314 PEHIAAIAEA
-324 VENETPR
+324 VTSEQPR
-331 EIPERRRHLTLSGL
+331 LIPERSRHLSLSGL

-350 TDEIPFVNIGERT
+350 TEEIPFVNIGERT

-402 DEGLIDSVAEIT
+402 DEGLIDSAAEIT

-459 KAGEEEFL
+459 KAGEAEFL

-479 VIVMAFDENG
+479 VIVMAFDEDG

-513 FDEEDIVFDPNIF
+513 FDEEDIIFDPNIF

-546 AEILKFAPRSNVSGG
+546 AEILRFAPRSNISGG

-640 AAVGETEST
+640 AATQESDAT
-649 AAEWRGLPVAARLAH
+649 AAEWRSLPVAGRLAH
-664 ALRHGIGEHIEAD
+664 ALRHGIGEHIEGD

-683 AAAHPVE
+683 AADHPVE
-690 VIEGPLMDGMNDVG
+690 VIEGPLMDGMNEVG
-704 DLFGSGRMFLPQVVK
+704 DLFGAGRMFLPQVVK

-731 TPYIEAARVDADEED
+731 TPHIEAARTEGTEVAAGA
-746 RTVGS
+746 TS
-751 GTRVLLAT
+751 GARVLLAT

-795 LDTATERQ
+795 LDTAVERE

-827 ERRGMTTPLLI
+827 ERRGMDTPLLI

-874 SALGNPERRSA
+874 SSLRNPDRRTA
-885 FLEELEVD
+885 FLDDLAED
-893 YQRVTDRYAQAE
+893 YRRVTERFAQAE
-905 TERRRLDLDSA
+905 TERRRLDLSA
-916 RENAAQLRFDA
+916 ARSNAAVLEFDD
-927 NTVVTPTFTGH
+927 TRVITPTFTGH
-938 RTIHADVATLR
+938 RTIRTDVATLR
-949 PYIDWSPFL
+949 PFIDWSPFL
-958 TTWGVRGRY
+958 TTWGIRGRH
-967 PDVMNDP
+967 PDVLDDP
-974 ELGETARS
+974 ELGEAARA

-987 DAMLDRMIEES
+987 DAMLDQMIAEQ
-998 WLSPVAEVGFWPA
+998 WFSPVAEVGFWPA
-1011 RSTGD
+1011 TSNGD
-1016 DIEVL
+1016 DIEVT
-1021 SDDGT
+1021 DGGGDH
-1026 VLATLHGLR
+1026 LATLHGLR

-1048 LCISDFIAPKAAGV
+1048 LCISDFVAPASADI

-1075 EENDIADRFATDG
+1075 EENEIADRFADQG
-1088 DDYSSIMVKALAD
+1088 DDYASIMVKALAD

-1106 WAEYLHL
+1106 FAEYLHML
-1113 VVRRDLWGYAPDE
+1113 VRTELWGYAPDE
-1126 RLSTEEL
+1126 SLSTADL
-1133 ITEAYRGI
+1133 IAEAYRGI

-1159 MRLLDAERT
+1159 MRLLDAEAT
-1168 VGVSLTESWAM
+1168 VGVTLTESWAM

-1188 FLAHPEAVYF
+1188 YFAHPDAVYF
-1198 GVGRVTR
+1198 GVGRITR

-1210 YGKRKGLSLED
+1210 YGRRKGLDLST

-1233 PN
+1233 PE

>member
-1 MSDDRVGALR
+1 LS
-11 EAALERILVID
+11 AATLHAAASRRILVLD
-22 GAMGTEVQSR
+22 GAMGTEVQRR
-32 GLTEVDF
+32 GLEEDDF
-39 RTGDLDAHEGQL
+39 RNDDLRDHEGQL
-51 AGNNDLLSLTRPDV
+51 AGNNDLLSLTRSDV

-70 RSYLDAGADIICTNT
+70 RSYLEAGADIICTNT
-85 FSSTSVAQAEYGLA
+85 FSSTAVAQAEYGLA
-99 HLVRDLNLESAR
+99 HLVPELNRESAR
-111 IARRVADEATTD
+111 IARRVADEAATPD
-123 GRPRFVAGAIGPT
+123 RPRFVAGSIGPT

-154 DFGALT
+154 DFATL
-160 AAYSEQIVSLIDGGV
+160 ADAYAEQITALIEGGV
-175 DLLLIETVFDTLN
+175 DLLLIETIFDTLN
-188 AKAAIVAARRA
+188 AKAAIVAARRVT
-199 LAGRVNAP
+199 AGLRDAP
-207 GLMISGTITD
+207 ALMISGTITD

-222 LSGQTARAF
+222 LSGQTAQAF
-231 WQSVRHG
+231 WQSVRHAD
-238 EPVSIGLNCALGGA
+238 PISIGLNCALGGA
-252 DMRPHIADL
+252 EMRPHIAEL
-261 AAVADTLICAYP
+261 ARIADTLVCAYP
-273 NAGLPNALGGYDES
+273 NAGLPNALGGYDEG
-287 PEETAGV
+287 PDETAGI

-314 PAHIASIAAA
+314 PEHIAAIAEA
-324 VENETPR
+324 VTSEQPR
-331 EIPERRRHLTLSGL
+331 LIPERSRHLSLSGL

-350 TDEIPFVNIGERT
+350 TEEIPFVNIGERT

-372 RLIKEGDHAA
+372 RLIKQGDHAA

-402 DEGLIDSVAEIT
+402 DEGLIDSAAEIT

-459 KAGEEEFL
+459 KAGEAEFL

-479 VIVMAFDENG
+479 VIVMAFDEDG

-513 FDEEDIVFDPNIF
+513 FDEEDIIFDPNIF

-546 AEILKFAPRSNVSGG
+546 AEILRFAPRSNISGG

-640 AAVGETEST
+640 AATQESDAT
-649 AAEWRGLPVAARLAH
+649 AAEWRSLPVAGRLAH
-664 ALRHGIGEHIEAD
+664 ALRHGIGEHIEGD

-683 AAAHPVE
+683 AADHPVE
-690 VIEGPLMDGMNDVG
+690 VIEGPLMDGMNEVG
-704 DLFGSGRMFLPQVVK
+704 DLFGAGRMFLPQVVK

-731 TPYIEAARVDADEED
+731 TPHIEAARTEGTEVAEGA
-746 RTVGS
+746 TS
-751 GTRVLLAT
+751 GARVLLAT

-795 LDTATERQ
+795 LDTAVERE

-827 ERRGMTTPLLI
+827 ERRGMDTPLLI

-874 SALGNPERRSA
+874 SSLRNPDRRTA
-885 FLEELEVD
+885 FLDDLAED
-893 YQRVTDRYAQAE
+893 YRRVTERFAQAE
-905 TERRRLDLDSA
+905 TERRRLDLSA
-916 RENAAQLRFDA
+916 ARSNAAVLEFDD
-927 NTVVTPTFTGH
+927 TRVITPTFTGH
-938 RTIHADVATLR
+938 RTIRTDVATLR
-949 PYIDWSPFL
+949 PFIDWSPFL
-958 TTWGVRGRY
+958 TTWGIRGRH
-967 PDVMNDP
+967 PDVLDDP
-974 ELGETARS
+974 ELGEAARS

-987 DAMLDRMIEES
+987 DAMLDQMIAEQ
-998 WLSPVAEVGFWPA
+998 WFSPVAEVGFWPA
-1011 RSTGD
+1011 TSNGD
-1016 DIEVL
+1016 DIEVT
-1021 SDDGT
+1021 DGGGDH
-1026 VLATLHGLR
+1026 LATLHGLR

-1048 LCISDFIAPKAAGV
+1048 LCISDFVAPASADI

-1075 EENDIADRFATDG
+1075 EENEIADRFADQG
-1088 DDYSSIMVKALAD
+1088 DDYASIMVKALAD

-1106 WAEYLHL
+1106 FAEYLHML
-1113 VVRRDLWGYAPDE
+1113 VRTELWGYEPDE
-1126 RLSTEEL
+1126 SLSTADL
-1133 ITEAYRGI
+1133 IAEAYRGI

-1159 MRLLDAERT
+1159 MRLLDAEAT
-1168 VGVSLTESWAM
+1168 VGVTLTESWAM

-1188 FLAHPEAVYF
+1188 YFAHPDALYF
-1198 GVGRVTR
+1198 GVGRITR

-1210 YGKRKGLSLED
+1210 YGRRKGLDLST

-1233 PN
+1233 PE

>member
-1 MSDDRVGALR
+1 MS
-11 EAALERILVID
+11 AATLHAAASRRILVLD
-22 GAMGTEVQSR
+22 GAMGTEVQRR
-32 GLTEVDF
+32 GLEEDDF
-39 RTGDLDAHEGQL
+39 RNDDLRDHDGQL

-70 RSYLDAGADIICTNT
+70 RSYLEAGADIICTNT
-85 FSSTSVAQAEYGLA
+85 FSSTAVAQAEYGLA
-99 HLVRDLNLESAR
+99 HLVPELNRESAR
-111 IARRVADEATTD
+111 IARRVADEAATPD
-123 GRPRFVAGAIGPT
+123 RPRFVAGSIGPT

-154 DFGALT
+154 DFATL
-160 AAYSEQIVSLIDGGV
+160 ADAYAEQITALIEGGV
-175 DLLLIETVFDTLN
+175 DLLLIETIFDTLN
-188 AKAAIVAARRA
+188 AKAAIVAARRVT
-199 LAGRVNAP
+199 AGLRDAP
-207 GLMISGTITD
+207 ALMISGTITD

-222 LSGQTARAF
+222 LSGQTAQAF
-231 WQSVRHG
+231 WQSVRHAD
-238 EPVSIGLNCALGGA
+238 PISIGLNCALGGA
-252 DMRPHIADL
+252 EMRPHIAEL
-261 AAVADTLICAYP
+261 AHIADTLVCAYP
-273 NAGLPNALGGYDES
+273 NAGLPNALGGYDEG
-287 PEETAGV
+287 PDETAGI

-314 PAHIASIAAA
+314 PEHIAAIAEA
-324 VENETPR
+324 VTSEQPR
-331 EIPERRRHLTLSGL
+331 LIPERSRHLSLSGL

-350 TDEIPFVNIGERT
+350 TEEIPFVNIGERT

-402 DEGLIDSVAEIT
+402 DEGLIDSAAEIT

-459 KAGEEEFL
+459 KAGEAEFL

-479 VIVMAFDENG
+479 VIVMAFDEDG

-513 FDEEDIVFDPNIF
+513 FDEEDIIFDPNIF

-546 AEILKFAPRSNVSGG
+546 AEILRFAPRSNISGG

-640 AAVGETEST
+640 AATQESDAT
-649 AAEWRGLPVAARLAH
+649 AAEWRSLPVAGRLAH
-664 ALRHGIGEHIEAD
+664 ALRHGIGEHIEGD

-683 AAAHPVE
+683 AADHPVE
-690 VIEGPLMDGMNDVG
+690 VIEGPLMDGMNEVG
-704 DLFGSGRMFLPQVVK
+704 DLFGAGRMFLPQVVK

-731 TPYIEAARVDADEED
+731 TPHIEAARTEGTEVAEGA
-746 RTVGS
+746 TS
-751 GTRVLLAT
+751 GARVLLAT

-795 LDTATERQ
+795 LDTAVERE

-827 ERRGMTTPLLI
+827 ERRGMDTPLLI

-874 SALGNPERRSA
+874 SSLRNPDRRTA
-885 FLEELEVD
+885 FLDDLAED
-893 YQRVTDRYAQAE
+893 YRRVTERFAQAE
-905 TERRRLDLDSA
+905 TERRRLDLSA
-916 RENAAQLRFDA
+916 ARSNAAVLEFDD
-927 NTVVTPTFTGH
+927 TRVITPTFTGH
-938 RTIHADVATLR
+938 RTIRTDVDTLR
-949 PYIDWSPFL
+949 PFIDWSPFL
-958 TTWGVRGRY
+958 TTWGIRGRH
-967 PDVMNDP
+967 PDVLDDP
-974 ELGETARS
+974 ELGEAARS

-987 DAMLDRMIEES
+987 DAMLDQMVAEQ
-998 WLSPVAEVGFWPA
+998 WFSPVAEVGFWPA
-1011 RSTGD
+1011 TSNGD
-1016 DIEVL
+1016 DIEVT
-1021 SDDGT
+1021 DGGGDH
-1026 VLATLHGLR
+1026 LATLHGLR

-1048 LCISDFIAPKAAGV
+1048 LCISDFVAPASADI

-1075 EENDIADRFATDG
+1075 EENEIADRFADQG
-1088 DDYSSIMVKALAD
+1088 DDYASIMVKALAD

-1106 WAEYLHL
+1106 FAEYLHML
-1113 VVRRDLWGYAPDE
+1113 VRTELWGYAPDE
-1126 RLSTEEL
+1126 SLSTADL
-1133 ITEAYRGI
+1133 IAEAYRGI

-1159 MRLLDAERT
+1159 MRLLDAEAT
-1168 VGVSLTESWAM
+1168 VGVTLTESWAM

-1188 FLAHPEAVYF
+1188 YFAHPDAVYF
-1198 GVGRVTR
+1198 GVGRITR

-1210 YGKRKGLSLED
+1210 YGRRKGLDLST

-1233 PN
+1233 PE

>member
-1 MSDDRVGALR
+1 LS
-11 EAALERILVID
+11 AATLHAAASRRILVLD
-22 GAMGTEVQSR
+22 GAMGTEVQRR
-32 GLTEVDF
+32 GLEEDDF
-39 RTGDLDAHEGQL
+39 RNDDLRDHEGQL
-51 AGNNDLLSLTRPDV
+51 AGNNDLLSLTRSDV

-70 RSYLDAGADIICTNT
+70 RSYLEAGADIICTNT
-85 FSSTSVAQAEYGLA
+85 FSSTAVAQAEYGLA
-99 HLVRDLNLESAR
+99 HLVPELNRESAR
-111 IARRVADEATTD
+111 IARRVADEAATPD
-123 GRPRFVAGAIGPT
+123 RPRFVAGSIGPT

-148 PGYRAL
+148 PRYRAL
-154 DFGALT
+154 DFATL
-160 AAYSEQIVSLIDGGV
+160 ADAYAEQITALIEGGV
-175 DLLLIETVFDTLN
+175 DLLLIETIFDTLN
-188 AKAAIVAARRA
+188 AKAAIVAARRVT
-199 LAGRVNAP
+199 AGLRDAP
-207 GLMISGTITD
+207 ALMISGTITD

-222 LSGQTARAF
+222 LSGQTAQAF
-231 WQSVRHG
+231 WQSVRHAD
-238 EPVSIGLNCALGGA
+238 PISIGLNCALGGA
-252 DMRPHIADL
+252 EMRPHIAEL
-261 AAVADTLICAYP
+261 ARIADTLVCAYP
-273 NAGLPNALGGYDES
+273 NAGLPNALGGYDEG
-287 PEETAGV
+287 PDETAGI

-314 PAHIASIAAA
+314 PEHIAAIAEA
-324 VENETPR
+324 VTSEQPR
-331 EIPERRRHLTLSGL
+331 LIPERSRHLSLSGL

-350 TDEIPFVNIGERT
+350 TEEIPFVNIGERT

-402 DEGLIDSVAEIT
+402 DEGLIDSAAEIT

-459 KAGEEEFL
+459 KAGEAEFL

-479 VIVMAFDENG
+479 VIVMAFDEDG

-513 FDEEDIVFDPNIF
+513 FDEEDIIFDPNIF

-546 AEILKFAPRSNVSGG
+546 AEILRFAPRSNISGG

-640 AAVGETEST
+640 AATQESDAT
-649 AAEWRGLPVAARLAH
+649 AAEWRSLPVAGRLAH
-664 ALRHGIGEHIEAD
+664 ALRHGIGEHIEGD

-683 AAAHPVE
+683 AADHPVE
-690 VIEGPLMDGMNDVG
+690 VIEGPLMDGMNEVG
-704 DLFGSGRMFLPQVVK
+704 DLFGAGRMFLPQVVK

-731 TPYIEAARVDADEED
+731 TPHIEAARTEGTEVAEGA
-746 RTVGS
+746 TS
-751 GTRVLLAT
+751 GARVLLAT

-795 LDTATERQ
+795 LDTAVERE

-827 ERRGMTTPLLI
+827 ERRGMDTPLLI

-874 SALGNPERRSA
+874 SSLRNPDRRTA
-885 FLEELEVD
+885 FLDDLAED
-893 YQRVTDRYAQAE
+893 YRRVTERFAQAE
-905 TERRRLDLDSA
+905 TERRRLDLSA
-916 RENAAQLRFDA
+916 ARSNAAVLEFDD
-927 NTVVTPTFTGH
+927 TRVITPTFTGH
-938 RTIHADVATLR
+938 RTIRTDVATLR
-949 PYIDWSPFL
+949 PFIDWSPFL
-958 TTWGVRGRY
+958 TTWGIRGRH
-967 PDVMNDP
+967 PDVLDDP
-974 ELGETARS
+974 ELGEAARS

-987 DAMLDRMIEES
+987 DAMLDQMIAEQ
-998 WLSPVAEVGFWPA
+998 WFSPVAEVGFWPA
-1011 RSTGD
+1011 TSNGD
-1016 DIEVL
+1016 DIEVT
-1021 SDDGT
+1021 DGGGDH
-1026 VLATLHGLR
+1026 LATLHGLR

-1048 LCISDFIAPKAAGV
+1048 LCISDFVAPASADI

-1075 EENDIADRFATDG
+1075 EENEIADRFADQG
-1088 DDYSSIMVKALAD
+1088 DDYASIMVKALAD

-1106 WAEYLHL
+1106 FAEYLHML
-1113 VVRRDLWGYAPDE
+1113 VRTELWGYEPDE
-1126 RLSTEEL
+1126 SLSTADL

-1159 MRLLDAERT
+1159 MRLLDAEAT
-1168 VGVSLTESWAM
+1168 VGVTLTESWAM

-1188 FLAHPEAVYF
+1188 YFAHPDAVYF
-1198 GVGRVTR
+1198 GVGRITR

-1210 YGKRKGLSLED
+1210 YGRRKGLDLST

-1233 PN
+1233 PE

>member
-1 MSDDRVGALR
+1 LS
-11 EAALERILVID
+11 AATLHAAASRRILVLD
-22 GAMGTEVQSR
+22 GAMGTEVQRR
-32 GLTEVDF
+32 GLEEDDF
-39 RTGDLDAHEGQL
+39 RNDDLRDHEGQL
-51 AGNNDLLSLTRPDV
+51 AGNNDLLSLTRSDV

-70 RSYLDAGADIICTNT
+70 RSYLEAGADIICTNT
-85 FSSTSVAQAEYGLA
+85 FSSTAVAQAEYGLA
-99 HLVRDLNLESAR
+99 HLVPELNRESAR
-111 IARRVADEATTD
+111 IARRVADEAATPD
-123 GRPRFVAGAIGPT
+123 RPRFVAGSIGPT

-154 DFGALT
+154 DFATL
-160 AAYSEQIVSLIDGGV
+160 ADAYAEQITALIEGGV
-175 DLLLIETVFDTLN
+175 DLLLIETIFDTLN
-188 AKAAIVAARRA
+188 AKAAIVAARRVT
-199 LAGRVNAP
+199 AGLRDAP
-207 GLMISGTITD
+207 ALMISGTITD

-222 LSGQTARAF
+222 LSGQTAQAF
-231 WQSVRHG
+231 WQSVRHAD
-238 EPVSIGLNCALGGA
+238 PISIGLNCALGGA
-252 DMRPHIADL
+252 EMRPHIAEL
-261 AAVADTLICAYP
+261 ARIADTLVCAYP
-273 NAGLPNALGGYDES
+273 NAGLPNALGGYDEG
-287 PEETAGV
+287 PDETAGI

-314 PAHIASIAAA
+314 PEHIAAIAEA
-324 VENETPR
+324 VTSEQPR
-331 EIPERRRHLTLSGL
+331 LIPERSRHLSLSGL

-350 TDEIPFVNIGERT
+350 TEEIPFVNIGERT

-402 DEGLIDSVAEIT
+402 DEGLIDSAAEIT

-459 KAGEEEFL
+459 KAGEAEFL

-479 VIVMAFDENG
+479 VIVMAFDEDG

-513 FDEEDIVFDPNIF
+513 FDEEDIIFDPNIF

-546 AEILKFAPRSNVSGG
+546 AEILRFAPRSNISGG

-640 AAVGETEST
+640 AATQESDAT
-649 AAEWRGLPVAARLAH
+649 AAEWRSLPVAGRLAH
-664 ALRHGIGEHIEAD
+664 ALRHGIGEHIEDD

-683 AAAHPVE
+683 AADHPVE
-690 VIEGPLMDGMNDVG
+690 VIEGPLMDGMNEVG
-704 DLFGSGRMFLPQVVK
+704 DLFGAGRMFLPQVVK

-731 TPYIEAARVDADEED
+731 TPHIEAARTEGTEVAAGA
-746 RTVGS
+746 TS
-751 GTRVLLAT
+751 GARVLLAT

-795 LDTATERQ
+795 LDTAVERE

-827 ERRGMTTPLLI
+827 ERRGMDTPLLI

-874 SALGNPERRSA
+874 SSLRNPDRRTA
-885 FLEELEVD
+885 FLDDLAED
-893 YQRVTDRYAQAE
+893 YRRVTERFAQAE
-905 TERRRLDLDSA
+905 TERRRLDLSA
-916 RENAAQLRFDA
+916 ARSNAAVLEFDD
-927 NTVVTPTFTGH
+927 TRVITPTFTGH
-938 RTIHADVATLR
+938 RTIRTDVATLR
-949 PYIDWSPFL
+949 PFIDWSPFL
-958 TTWGVRGRY
+958 TTWGIRGRH
-967 PDVMNDP
+967 PDVLDDP
-974 ELGETARS
+974 ELGEAARS

-987 DAMLDRMIEES
+987 DAMLDQMIAEQ
-998 WLSPVAEVGFWPA
+998 WFSPVAEVGFWPA
-1011 RSTGD
+1011 TSNGD
-1016 DIEVL
+1016 DIEVT
-1021 SDDGT
+1021 DGGGDH
-1026 VLATLHGLR
+1026 LATLHGLR

-1048 LCISDFIAPKAAGV
+1048 LCISDFVAPASADI

-1075 EENDIADRFATDG
+1075 EENEIADRFADQG
-1088 DDYSSIMVKALAD
+1088 DDYASIMVKALAD

-1106 WAEYLHL
+1106 FAEYLHML
-1113 VVRRDLWGYAPDE
+1113 VRTELWGYAPDE
-1126 RLSTEEL
+1126 SLSTADL
-1133 ITEAYRGI
+1133 IAEAYRGI

-1159 MRLLDAERT
+1159 MRLLDAEAT
-1168 VGVSLTESWAM
+1168 VGVTLTESWAM

-1188 FLAHPEAVYF
+1188 YFAHPDAVYF
-1198 GVGRVTR
+1198 GVGRITR

-1210 YGKRKGLSLED
+1210 YGRRKGLDLST

-1233 PN
+1233 PE

>member
-1 MSDDRVGALR
+1 LS
-11 EAALERILVID
+11 AATLHAAASRRILVLD
-22 GAMGTEVQSR
+22 GAMGTEVQRR
-32 GLTEVDF
+32 GLEEDDF
-39 RTGDLDAHEGQL
+39 RNDDLRDHDGQL
-51 AGNNDLLSLTRPDV
+51 AGNNDLLSLTRSDV

-70 RSYLDAGADIICTNT
+70 RSYLEAGADIICTNT
-85 FSSTSVAQAEYGLA
+85 FSSTAVAQAEYGLA
-99 HLVRDLNLESAR
+99 HLVPELNRESAR
-111 IARRVADEATTD
+111 IARRVADEAATPD
-123 GRPRFVAGAIGPT
+123 RPRFVAGSIGPT

-154 DFGALT
+154 DFATL
-160 AAYSEQIVSLIDGGV
+160 ADAYAEQITALIEGGV
-175 DLLLIETVFDTLN
+175 DLLLIETIFDTLN
-188 AKAAIVAARRA
+188 AKAAIVAARRVT
-199 LAGRVNAP
+199 AGLRDAP
-207 GLMISGTITD
+207 ALMISGTITD

-222 LSGQTARAF
+222 LSGQTAQAF
-231 WQSVRHG
+231 WQSVRHAD
-238 EPVSIGLNCALGGA
+238 PISIGLNCALGGA
-252 DMRPHIADL
+252 EMRPHIAEL
-261 AAVADTLICAYP
+261 ARIADTLVCAYP
-273 NAGLPNALGGYDES
+273 NAGLPNALGGYDEG
-287 PEETAGV
+287 PDETAGI

-314 PAHIASIAAA
+314 PEHIAAIAEA
-324 VENETPR
+324 VTSEQPR
-331 EIPERRRHLTLSGL
+331 LIPERSRHLSLSGL

-350 TDEIPFVNIGERT
+350 TEEIPFVNIGERT

-402 DEGLIDSVAEIT
+402 DEGLIDSAAEIT

-459 KAGEEEFL
+459 KAGEAEFL

-479 VIVMAFDENG
+479 VIVMAFDEDG

-513 FDEEDIVFDPNIF
+513 FDEEDIIFDPNIF

-546 AEILKFAPRSNVSGG
+546 AEILRFAPRSNISGG

-640 AAVGETEST
+640 AATQESDAT
-649 AAEWRGLPVAARLAH
+649 AAEWRSLPVAGRLAH
-664 ALRHGIGEHIEAD
+664 ALRHGIGEHIEDD

-683 AAAHPVE
+683 AADHPVE
-690 VIEGPLMDGMNDVG
+690 VIEGPLMDGMNEVG
-704 DLFGSGRMFLPQVVK
+704 DLFGAGRMFLPQVVK

-731 TPYIEAARVDADEED
+731 TPHIEAARTEGTEVAEGA
-746 RTVGS
+746 TS
-751 GTRVLLAT
+751 GARVLLAT

-795 LDTATERQ
+795 LDTAVERE

-827 ERRGMTTPLLI
+827 ERRGMDTPLLI

-874 SALGNPERRSA
+874 SSLRNPDRRTA
-885 FLEELEVD
+885 FLDDLAED
-893 YQRVTDRYAQAE
+893 YRRVTERFAQAE
-905 TERRRLDLDSA
+905 TERRRLDLSA
-916 RENAAQLRFDA
+916 ARSNAAVLEFDD
-927 NTVVTPTFTGH
+927 TRVITPTFTGH
-938 RTIHADVATLR
+938 RTIRTDVATLR
-949 PYIDWSPFL
+949 PFIDWSPFL
-958 TTWGVRGRY
+958 TTWGIRGRH
-967 PDVMNDP
+967 PDVLDDP
-974 ELGETARS
+974 ELGEAARS

-987 DAMLDRMIEES
+987 DAMLDQMIAEQ
-998 WLSPVAEVGFWPA
+998 WFSPVAEVGFWPA
-1011 RSTGD
+1011 TSNGD
-1016 DIEVL
+1016 DIEVT
-1021 SDDGT
+1021 DGGGDH
-1026 VLATLHGLR
+1026 LATLHGLR

-1048 LCISDFIAPKAAGV
+1048 LCISDFVAPASADI

-1075 EENDIADRFATDG
+1075 EENEIADRFADQG
-1088 DDYSSIMVKALAD
+1088 DDYASIMVKALAD

-1106 WAEYLHL
+1106 FAEYLHML
-1113 VVRRDLWGYAPDE
+1113 VRTELWGYEPDE
-1126 RLSTEEL
+1126 SLSTADL
-1133 ITEAYRGI
+1133 IAEAYRGI

-1159 MRLLDAERT
+1159 MRLLDAEAT
-1168 VGVSLTESWAM
+1168 VGVTLTESWAM

-1188 FLAHPEAVYF
+1188 YFAHPDAVYF
-1198 GVGRVTR
+1198 GVGRITR

-1210 YGKRKGLSLED
+1210 YGRRKGLDLST

-1233 PN
+1233 PE

>member
-1 MSDDRVGALR
+1 LS
-11 EAALERILVID
+11 AATLHAAASRRILVLD
-22 GAMGTEVQSR
+22 GAMGTEVQRR
-32 GLTEVDF
+32 GLEEDDF
-39 RTGDLDAHEGQL
+39 RNDDLRDHEGQL
-51 AGNNDLLSLTRPDV
+51 AGNNDLLSLTRSDV

-70 RSYLDAGADIICTNT
+70 RSYLEAGADIICTNT
-85 FSSTSVAQAEYGLA
+85 FSSTAVAQAEYGLA
-99 HLVRDLNLESAR
+99 HLVPELNRESAR
-111 IARRVADEATTD
+111 IARRVADEAATPD
-123 GRPRFVAGAIGPT
+123 RPRFVAGSIGPT

-154 DFGALT
+154 DFATL
-160 AAYSEQIVSLIDGGV
+160 ADAYAEQITALIEGGV
-175 DLLLIETVFDTLN
+175 DLLLIETIFDTLN
-188 AKAAIVAARRA
+188 AKAAIVAARRVT
-199 LAGRVNAP
+199 AGLRDAP
-207 GLMISGTITD
+207 ALMISGTITD

-222 LSGQTARAF
+222 LSGQTAQAF
-231 WQSVRHG
+231 WQSVRHAD
-238 EPVSIGLNCALGGA
+238 PISIGLNCALGGA
-252 DMRPHIADL
+252 EMRPHIAEL
-261 AAVADTLICAYP
+261 ARIADTLVCAYP
-273 NAGLPNALGGYDES
+273 NAGLPNALGGYDEG
-287 PEETAGV
+287 PDETAGI

-314 PAHIASIAAA
+314 PEHIAAIAEA
-324 VENETPR
+324 VTSEQPR
-331 EIPERRRHLTLSGL
+331 LIPERSRHLSLSGL

-350 TDEIPFVNIGERT
+350 TEEIPFVNIGERT

-402 DEGLIDSVAEIT
+402 DEGLIDSAAEIT

-459 KAGEEEFL
+459 KAGEAEFL

-479 VIVMAFDENG
+479 VIVMAFDEDG

-513 FDEEDIVFDPNIF
+513 FDEEDIIFDPNIF

-546 AEILKFAPRSNVSGG
+546 AEILRFAPRSNISGG

-640 AAVGETEST
+640 AATQESDAT
-649 AAEWRGLPVAARLAH
+649 AAEWRSLPVAGRLAH
-664 ALRHGIGEHIEAD
+664 ALRHGIGEHIEGD

-683 AAAHPVE
+683 AADHPVE
-690 VIEGPLMDGMNDVG
+690 VIEGPLMDGMNEVG
-704 DLFGSGRMFLPQVVK
+704 DLFGAGRMFLPQVVK

-731 TPYIEAARVDADEED
+731 TPHIEAARTEGTEVAAGA
-746 RTVGS
+746 TS
-751 GTRVLLAT
+751 GARVLLAT

-795 LDTATERQ
+795 LDTAVERE

-827 ERRGMTTPLLI
+827 ERRGMDTPLLI

-874 SALGNPERRSA
+874 SSLRNPDRRTA
-885 FLEELEVD
+885 FLDDLAED
-893 YQRVTDRYAQAE
+893 YRRVTERFAQAE
-905 TERRRLDLDSA
+905 TERRRLDLSA
-916 RENAAQLRFDA
+916 ARSNAAVLEFDD
-927 NTVVTPTFTGH
+927 TRVITPTFTGH
-938 RTIHADVATLR
+938 RTIRTDVATLR
-949 PYIDWSPFL
+949 PFIDWSPFL
-958 TTWGVRGRY
+958 TTWGIRGRH
-967 PDVMNDP
+967 PDVLDDP
-974 ELGETARS
+974 ELGEAARS

-987 DAMLDRMIEES
+987 DAMLDQMIAEQ
-998 WLSPVAEVGFWPA
+998 WFSPVAEVGFWPA
-1011 RSTGD
+1011 TSNGD
-1016 DIEVL
+1016 DIEVT
-1021 SDDGT
+1021 DGGGDH
-1026 VLATLHGLR
+1026 LATLHGLR

-1048 LCISDFIAPKAAGV
+1048 LCISDFVAPASADI

-1075 EENDIADRFATDG
+1075 EENEIADRFADQG
-1088 DDYSSIMVKALAD
+1088 DDYASIMVKALAD

-1106 WAEYLHL
+1106 FAEYLHML
-1113 VVRRDLWGYAPDE
+1113 VRTELWGYEPDE
-1126 RLSTEEL
+1126 SLSTADL
-1133 ITEAYRGI
+1133 IAEAYRGI

-1159 MRLLDAERT
+1159 MRLLDAEAT
-1168 VGVSLTESWAM
+1168 VGVTLTESWAM

-1188 FLAHPEAVYF
+1188 YFAHPDAVYF
-1198 GVGRVTR
+1198 GVGRITR

-1210 YGKRKGLSLED
+1210 YGRRKGLDLST

-1233 PN
+1233 PE

>member
-1 MSDDRVGALR
+1 MS
-11 EAALERILVID
+11 AATFHAAASRRILVLD
-22 GAMGTEVQSR
+22 GAMGTEVQRR
-32 GLTEVDF
+32 GLEEDDF
-39 RTGDLDAHEGQL
+39 RNDALRDHDGQL
-51 AGNNDLLSLTRPDV
+51 AGNNDLLSLTRSDV

-70 RSYLDAGADIICTNT
+70 RSYLEAGADIICTNT
-85 FSSTSVAQAEYGLA
+85 FSSTAVAQAEYGLA
-99 HLVRDLNLESAR
+99 HLVPELNRESAR
-111 IARRVADEATTD
+111 IARRVADEAATPD
-123 GRPRFVAGAIGPT
+123 RPRFVAGSIGPT

-154 DFGALT
+154 DFATL
-160 AAYSEQIVSLIDGGV
+160 ANAYAEQITALIEGGV
-175 DLLLIETVFDTLN
+175 DLLLIETIFDTLN
-188 AKAAIVAARRA
+188 AKAAIVAARRVT
-199 LAGRVNAP
+199 AGLRDAP
-207 GLMISGTITD
+207 ALMISGTITD

-222 LSGQTARAF
+222 LSGQTAQAF
-231 WQSVRHG
+231 WQSVRHAD
-238 EPVSIGLNCALGGA
+238 PISIGLNCALGGA
-252 DMRPHIADL
+252 EMRPHIAEL
-261 AAVADTLICAYP
+261 ARIADTLVCAYP
-273 NAGLPNALGGYDES
+273 NAGLPNALGGYDEG
-287 PEETAGV
+287 PDETAGI

-314 PAHIASIAAA
+314 PEHIAAIAEA
-324 VENETPR
+324 VTSEQPR
-331 EIPERRRHLTLSGL
+331 LIPERSRHLSLSGL

-350 TDEIPFVNIGERT
+350 TEEIPFVNIGERT

-402 DEGLIDSVAEIT
+402 DEGLIDSAAEIT

-459 KAGEEEFL
+459 KAGEAEFL

-479 VIVMAFDENG
+479 VIVMAFDEDG

-513 FDEEDIVFDPNIF
+513 FDEEDIIFDPNIF

-546 AEILKFAPRSNVSGG
+546 AEILRFAPRSNISGG

-640 AAVGETEST
+640 AATQESDAT
-649 AAEWRGLPVAARLAH
+649 AAEWRSLPVAGRLAH
-664 ALRHGIGEHIEAD
+664 ALRHGIGEHIEGD

-683 AAAHPVE
+683 AADHPVE
-690 VIEGPLMDGMNDVG
+690 VIEGPLMDGMNEVG
-704 DLFGSGRMFLPQVVK
+704 DLFGAGRMFLPQVVK

-731 TPYIEAARVDADEED
+731 TPHIEAARTEGTEVAAGA
-746 RTVGS
+746 TS
-751 GTRVLLAT
+751 GARVLLAT

-795 LDTATERQ
+795 LDTAVERE

-827 ERRGMTTPLLI
+827 ERRGMDTPLLI

-874 SALGNPERRSA
+874 SSLRNPDRRTA
-885 FLEELEVD
+885 FLDDLAED
-893 YQRVTDRYAQAE
+893 YRRVTERFAQAE
-905 TERRRLDLDSA
+905 TERRRLDLSA
-916 RENAAQLRFDA
+916 ARSNAAVLEFDD
-927 NTVVTPTFTGH
+927 TRVITPTFTGH
-938 RTIHADVATLR
+938 RTIRTDVDTLR
-949 PYIDWSPFL
+949 PFIDWSPFL
-958 TTWGVRGRY
+958 TTWGIRGRH
-967 PDVMNDP
+967 PDVLDDP
-974 ELGETARS
+974 ELGEAARS

-987 DAMLDRMIEES
+987 DAMLDQMIAEQ
-998 WLSPVAEVGFWPA
+998 WFSPVAEVGFWPA
-1011 RSTGD
+1011 TSNGD
-1016 DIEVL
+1016 DIEVT
-1021 SDDGT
+1021 DGGGDH
-1026 VLATLHGLR
+1026 LATLHGLR

-1048 LCISDFIAPKAAGV
+1048 LCISDFVAPASADI

-1075 EENDIADRFATDG
+1075 EENEIADRFADQG
-1088 DDYSSIMVKALAD
+1088 DDYASIMVKALAD

-1106 WAEYLHL
+1106 FAEYLHML
-1113 VVRRDLWGYAPDE
+1113 VRTELWGYAPDE
-1126 RLSTEEL
+1126 SLSIADL
-1133 ITEAYRGI
+1133 IAEAYRGI

-1159 MRLLDAERT
+1159 MRLLDAEAT
-1168 VGVSLTESWAM
+1168 VGVTLTESWAM

-1188 FLAHPEAVYF
+1188 YFAHPDAVYF
-1198 GVGRVTR
+1198 GVGRITR

-1210 YGKRKGLSLED
+1210 YGRRKGLDLST

-1233 PN
+1233 PV

>member
-1 MSDDRVGALR
+1 MS
-11 EAALERILVID
+11 AATLHAAASRRILVLD
-22 GAMGTEVQSR
+22 GAMGTEVQRR
-32 GLTEVDF
+32 GLEEDDF
-39 RTGDLDAHEGQL
+39 RNDDLRDHEGQL
-51 AGNNDLLSLTRPDV
+51 AGNNDLLSLTRSDV

-70 RSYLDAGADIICTNT
+70 RSYLEAGADIICTNT
-85 FSSTSVAQAEYGLA
+85 FSSTAVAQAEYGLA
-99 HLVRDLNLESAR
+99 HLVPELNRESAR
-111 IARRVADEATTD
+111 IARRVADEAATPD
-123 GRPRFVAGAIGPT
+123 RPRFVAGSIGPT

-154 DFGALT
+154 DFATL
-160 AAYSEQIVSLIDGGV
+160 ADAYAEQITALIEGGV
-175 DLLLIETVFDTLN
+175 DLLLIETIFDTLN
-188 AKAAIVAARRA
+188 AKAAIVAARRVT
-199 LAGRVNAP
+199 AGLRDAP
-207 GLMISGTITD
+207 ALMISGTITD

-222 LSGQTARAF
+222 LSGQTAQAF
-231 WQSVRHG
+231 WQSVRHAD
-238 EPVSIGLNCALGGA
+238 PISIGLNCALGGA
-252 DMRPHIADL
+252 EMRPHIAEL
-261 AAVADTLICAYP
+261 ARIADTLVCAYP
-273 NAGLPNALGGYDES
+273 NAGLPNALGGYDEG
-287 PEETAGV
+287 PDETAGI

-314 PAHIASIAAA
+314 PEHIAAIAEA
-324 VENETPR
+324 VTSEQPR
-331 EIPERRRHLTLSGL
+331 LIPERSRHLSLSGL

-350 TDEIPFVNIGERT
+350 TEEIPFVNIGERT

-402 DEGLIDSVAEIT
+402 DEGLIDSAAEIT

-459 KAGEEEFL
+459 KAGEAEFL

-479 VIVMAFDENG
+479 VIVMAFDEDG

-513 FDEEDIVFDPNIF
+513 FDEEDIIFDPNIF

-546 AEILKFAPRSNVSGG
+546 AEILRFAPRSNISGG

-640 AAVGETEST
+640 AATQESDAT
-649 AAEWRGLPVAARLAH
+649 AAEWRSLPVAGRLAH
-664 ALRHGIGEHIEAD
+664 ALRHGIGEHIEDD

-683 AAAHPVE
+683 AADHPVE
-690 VIEGPLMDGMNDVG
+690 VIEGPLMDGMNEVG
-704 DLFGSGRMFLPQVVK
+704 DLFGAGRMFLPQVVK

-731 TPYIEAARVDADEED
+731 TPHIEAARTEGTEVAEGA
-746 RTVGS
+746 TS
-751 GTRVLLAT
+751 GARVLLAT

-795 LDTATERQ
+795 LDTAVERE

-827 ERRGMTTPLLI
+827 ERRGMDTPLLI

-874 SALGNPERRSA
+874 SSLRNPDRRTA
-885 FLEELEVD
+885 FLDDLAED
-893 YQRVTDRYAQAE
+893 YRRVTERFAQAE
-905 TERRRLDLDSA
+905 TERRRLDLSA
-916 RENAAQLRFDA
+916 ARSNAAVLEFDD
-927 NTVVTPTFTGH
+927 TRVITPTFTGH
-938 RTIHADVATLR
+938 RTIRTDVATLR
-949 PYIDWSPFL
+949 PFIDWSPFL
-958 TTWGVRGRY
+958 TTWGIRGRH
-967 PDVMNDP
+967 PDVLDDP
-974 ELGETARS
+974 ELGEAARS

-987 DAMLDRMIEES
+987 DAMLDQMIAEQ
-998 WLSPVAEVGFWPA
+998 WFSPVAEVGFWPA
-1011 RSTGD
+1011 TSNGD
-1016 DIEVL
+1016 DIEVT
-1021 SDDGT
+1021 DGGGDH
-1026 VLATLHGLR
+1026 LATLHGLR

-1048 LCISDFIAPKAAGV
+1048 LCISDFVAPASADI

-1075 EENDIADRFATDG
+1075 EENEIADRFADQG
-1088 DDYSSIMVKALAD
+1088 DDYASIMVKALAD

-1106 WAEYLHL
+1106 FAEYLHML
-1113 VVRRDLWGYAPDE
+1113 VRTELWGYAPDE
-1126 RLSTEEL
+1126 SLSTADL
-1133 ITEAYRGI
+1133 IAEAYRGI

-1159 MRLLDAERT
+1159 MRLLDAEAT
-1168 VGVSLTESWAM
+1168 VGVTLTESWAM

-1188 FLAHPEAVYF
+1188 YFAHPDALYF
-1198 GVGRVTR
+1198 GVGRITR

-1210 YGKRKGLSLED
+1210 YGRRKGLDLST

-1233 PN
+1233 PE

>member
-1 MSDDRVGALR
+1 MS
-11 EAALERILVID
+11 AATLHAAASRRILVLD
-22 GAMGTEVQSR
+22 GAMGTEVQRR
-32 GLTEVDF
+32 GLEEDDF
-39 RTGDLDAHEGQL
+39 RNDDLRDHEGQL
-51 AGNNDLLSLTRPDV
+51 AGNNDLLSLTRSDV

-70 RSYLDAGADIICTNT
+70 RSYLEAGADIICTNT
-85 FSSTSVAQAEYGLA
+85 FSSTAVAQAEYGLA
-99 HLVRDLNLESAR
+99 HLVPELNRESAR
-111 IARRVADEATTD
+111 IARRVADEAATPD
-123 GRPRFVAGAIGPT
+123 RPRFVAGSIGPT

-154 DFGALT
+154 DFATL
-160 AAYSEQIVSLIDGGV
+160 ADAYAEQITALIEGGV
-175 DLLLIETVFDTLN
+175 DLLLIETIFDTLN
-188 AKAAIVAARRA
+188 AKAAIVAARRVT
-199 LAGRVNAP
+199 AGLRDAP
-207 GLMISGTITD
+207 ALMISGTITD

-222 LSGQTARAF
+222 LSGQTAQAF
-231 WQSVRHG
+231 WQSVRHAD
-238 EPVSIGLNCALGGA
+238 PISIGLNCALGGA
-252 DMRPHIADL
+252 EMRPHIAEL
-261 AAVADTLICAYP
+261 ARIADTLVCAYP
-273 NAGLPNALGGYDES
+273 NAGLPNALGGYDEG
-287 PEETAGV
+287 PDETAGI

-314 PAHIASIAAA
+314 PEHIAAIAEA
-324 VENETPR
+324 VTSEQPR
-331 EIPERRRHLTLSGL
+331 LIPERSRHLSLSGL

-350 TDEIPFVNIGERT
+350 TEEIPFVNIGERT

-402 DEGLIDSVAEIT
+402 DEGLIDSAAEIT

-459 KAGEEEFL
+459 KAGEVEFL

-479 VIVMAFDENG
+479 VIVMAFDEDG

-513 FDEEDIVFDPNIF
+513 FDEEDIIFDPNIF

-546 AEILKFAPRSNVSGG
+546 AEILRVAPRSNISGG

-570 GNNVVRE
+570 GNTVVRE

-640 AAVGETEST
+640 AATQESDAT
-649 AAEWRGLPVAARLAH
+649 AAEWRSLPVAGRLAH
-664 ALRHGIGEHIEAD
+664 ALRHGIGEHIEGD

-683 AAAHPVE
+683 AADHPVE
-690 VIEGPLMDGMNDVG
+690 VIEGPLMDGMNEVG
-704 DLFGSGRMFLPQVVK
+704 DLFGAGRMFLPQVVK
-719 SARVMKQAVAHL
+719 SARVMTQAVAHL
-731 TPYIEAARVDADEED
+731 TPHIEAARTEGTEVAAGA
-746 RTVGS
+746 TS
-751 GTRVLLAT
+751 GARVLLAT

-795 LDTATERQ
+795 LDTAVERE

-827 ERRGMTTPLLI
+827 ERRGMDTPLLI

-874 SALGNPERRSA
+874 SSLRNPDRRTA
-885 FLEELEVD
+885 FLDDLAED
-893 YQRVTDRYAQAE
+893 YRRVTERFAQAE
-905 TERRRLDLDSA
+905 TERRRLDLSA
-916 RENAAQLRFDA
+916 ARSNAAVLEFDD
-927 NTVVTPTFTGH
+927 TRVITPTFTGH
-938 RTIHADVATLR
+938 RTIRTDVDTLR
-949 PYIDWSPFL
+949 PFIDWSPFL
-958 TTWGVRGRY
+958 TTWGIRGRH
-967 PDVMNDP
+967 PDVLDDP
-974 ELGETARS
+974 ELGEAARS

-987 DAMLDRMIEES
+987 DAMLDQMIAEQ
-998 WLSPVAEVGFWPA
+998 WFSPVAEVGFWPA
-1011 RSTGD
+1011 TSNGD
-1016 DIEVL
+1016 DIEVTNG
-1021 SDDGT
+1021 SGGR
-1026 VLATLHGLR
+1026 LATLYGLR

-1048 LCISDFIAPKAAGV
+1048 LCISDFVAPASADI

-1075 EENDIADRFATDG
+1075 EENEIADRFAVQG
-1088 DDYSSIMVKALAD
+1088 DDYASIMVKALAD

-1106 WAEYLHL
+1106 FAEYLHML
-1113 VVRRDLWGYAPDE
+1113 VRTELWGYAPDE
-1126 RLSTEEL
+1126 SLSTADL
-1133 ITEAYRGI
+1133 IAEAYRGI

-1159 MRLLDAERT
+1159 MRLLDAEAT
-1168 VGVSLTESWAM
+1168 VGVTLTESWAM

-1188 FLAHPEAVYF
+1188 YFAHPDAVYF
-1198 GVGRVTR
+1198 GVGRITR

-1210 YGKRKGLSLED
+1210 YGRRKGLDLST

-1233 PN
+1233 PE

>member
-1 MSDDRVGALR
+1 MS
-11 EAALERILVID
+11 AATLHAAASRRILVLD
-22 GAMGTEVQSR
+22 GAMGTEVQRR
-32 GLTEVDF
+32 GLEEDDF
-39 RTGDLDAHEGQL
+39 RNDDLRDHDGQL

-70 RSYLDAGADIICTNT
+70 RSYLEAGADIICTNT
-85 FSSTSVAQAEYGLA
+85 FSSTAVAQAEYGLA
-99 HLVRDLNLESAR
+99 HLVPELNRESAR
-111 IARRVADEATTD
+111 IARRVADEAATPD
-123 GRPRFVAGAIGPT
+123 RPRFVAGSIGPT

-154 DFGALT
+154 DFATL
-160 AAYSEQIVSLIDGGV
+160 ADAYAEQITALIEGGV
-175 DLLLIETVFDTLN
+175 DLLLIETIFDTLN
-188 AKAAIVAARRA
+188 AKAAIVAARRVT
-199 LAGRVNAP
+199 AGLRDAP
-207 GLMISGTITD
+207 ALMISGTITD

-222 LSGQTARAF
+222 LSGQTAQAF
-231 WQSVRHG
+231 WQSVRHAD
-238 EPVSIGLNCALGGA
+238 PISIGLNCALGGA
-252 DMRPHIADL
+252 EMRPHIAEL
-261 AAVADTLICAYP
+261 ARIADTLVCAYP
-273 NAGLPNALGGYDES
+273 NAGLPNALGGYDEG
-287 PEETAGV
+287 PDETAGI
-294 LGEFAGSGLVNIVG
+294 LGEFAESGLVNIVG

-314 PAHIASIAAA
+314 PEHIAAIAEA
-324 VENETPR
+324 VTSEQPR
-331 EIPERRRHLTLSGL
+331 LIPERSRHLSLSGL

-350 TDEIPFVNIGERT
+350 TEEIPFVNIGERT

-402 DEGLIDSVAEIT
+402 DEGLIDSAAEIT

-459 KAGEEEFL
+459 KAGEAEFL

-479 VIVMAFDENG
+479 VIVMAFDEDG

-513 FDEEDIVFDPNIF
+513 FDEEDIIFDPNIF

-546 AEILKFAPRSNVSGG
+546 AEILRFAPRSNISGG

-640 AAVGETEST
+640 AATQESDAT
-649 AAEWRGLPVAARLAH
+649 AAEWRSLPVAGRLAH
-664 ALRHGIGEHIEAD
+664 ALRHGIGEHIEGD

-683 AAAHPVE
+683 AADHPVE
-690 VIEGPLMDGMNDVG
+690 VIEGPLMDGMNEVG
-704 DLFGSGRMFLPQVVK
+704 DLFGAGRMFLPQVVK

-731 TPYIEAARVDADEED
+731 TPHIEAARTEGTEVAAGA
-746 RTVGS
+746 TS
-751 GTRVLLAT
+751 GARVLLAT

-795 LDTATERQ
+795 LETAVERE

-827 ERRGMTTPLLI
+827 ERRGMDTPLLI

-874 SALGNPERRSA
+874 SSLRNPDRRTA
-885 FLEELEVD
+885 FLDDLAED
-893 YQRVTDRYAQAE
+893 YRRVTERFAQAE
-905 TERRRLDLDSA
+905 TERRRLDLSA
-916 RENAAQLRFDA
+916 ARSNAAVLEFDD
-927 NTVVTPTFTGH
+927 TRVITPTFTGH
-938 RTIHADVATLR
+938 QTIRTDVATLR
-949 PYIDWSPFL
+949 PFIDWSPFL
-958 TTWGVRGRY
+958 TTWGIRGRH
-967 PDVMNDP
+967 PDVLDDP
-974 ELGETARS
+974 ELGEAARS

-987 DAMLDRMIEES
+987 DAMLDQMIAEQ
-998 WLSPVAEVGFWPA
+998 WFSPVAEVGFWPA
-1011 RSTGD
+1011 TSNGD
-1016 DIEVL
+1016 DIEVT
-1021 SDDGT
+1021 DGGGDH
-1026 VLATLHGLR
+1026 LATLHGLR

-1048 LCISDFIAPKAAGV
+1048 LCISDFVAPASADI

-1075 EENDIADRFATDG
+1075 EENEIADRFADQG
-1088 DDYSSIMVKALAD
+1088 DDYASIMVKALAD

-1106 WAEYLHL
+1106 FAEYLHML
-1113 VVRRDLWGYAPDE
+1113 VRTELWGYEPDE
-1126 RLSTEEL
+1126 SLSTADL
-1133 ITEAYRGI
+1133 IAEAYRGI

-1159 MRLLDAERT
+1159 MRLLDAEAT
-1168 VGVSLTESWAM
+1168 VGVTLTESWAM

-1188 FLAHPEAVYF
+1188 YFAHPDALYF
-1198 GVGRVTR
+1198 GVGRITR

-1210 YGKRKGLSLED
+1210 YGRRKGLDLST

-1233 PN
+1233 PE

>member
-1 MSDDRVGALR
+1 MS
-11 EAALERILVID
+11 AATLHAAASRRILVLD
-22 GAMGTEVQSR
+22 GAMGTEVQRR
-32 GLTEVDF
+32 GLEEDDF
-39 RTGDLDAHEGQL
+39 RNDDLRDHDGQL

-70 RSYLDAGADIICTNT
+70 RSYLEAGADIICTNT
-85 FSSTSVAQAEYGLA
+85 FSSTAVAQAEYGLA
-99 HLVRDLNLESAR
+99 HLVPELNRESAR
-111 IARRVADEATTD
+111 IARRVADEAATPD
-123 GRPRFVAGAIGPT
+123 RPRFVAGSIGPT

-154 DFGALT
+154 DFATL
-160 AAYSEQIVSLIDGGV
+160 ADAYAEQITALIEGGV
-175 DLLLIETVFDTLN
+175 DLLLIETIFDTLN
-188 AKAAIVAARRA
+188 AKAAIVAARRVT
-199 LAGRVNAP
+199 AGLRDAP
-207 GLMISGTITD
+207 ALMISGTITD

-222 LSGQTARAF
+222 LSGQTAQAF
-231 WQSVRHG
+231 WQSVRHAD
-238 EPVSIGLNCALGGA
+238 PISIGLNCALGGA
-252 DMRPHIADL
+252 EMRPHIAEL
-261 AAVADTLICAYP
+261 ARIADTLVCAYP
-273 NAGLPNALGGYDES
+273 NAGLPNALGGYDEG
-287 PEETAGV
+287 PDETAGI

-314 PAHIASIAAA
+314 PEHIAAIAEA
-324 VENETPR
+324 VTSEQPR
-331 EIPERRRHLTLSGL
+331 LIPERSRHLSLSGL

-350 TDEIPFVNIGERT
+350 TEEIPFVNIGERT

-402 DEGLIDSVAEIT
+402 DEGLIDSAAEIT

-459 KAGEEEFL
+459 KAGEAEFL

-479 VIVMAFDENG
+479 VIVMAFDEDG

-513 FDEEDIVFDPNIF
+513 FDEEDIIFDPNIF

-546 AEILKFAPRSNVSGG
+546 AEILRFAPRSNISGG

-640 AAVGETEST
+640 AATQESDAT
-649 AAEWRGLPVAARLAH
+649 AAEWRSLPVAGRLAH
-664 ALRHGIGEHIEAD
+664 ALRHGIGEHIEGD

-683 AAAHPVE
+683 AADHPVE
-690 VIEGPLMDGMNDVG
+690 VIEGPLMDGMNEVG
-704 DLFGSGRMFLPQVVK
+704 DLFGAGRMFLPQVVK

-731 TPYIEAARVDADEED
+731 TPHIEAARTEGTEVAAGA
-746 RTVGS
+746 TS
-751 GTRVLLAT
+751 GARVLLAT

-795 LDTATERQ
+795 LDTAVERE

-827 ERRGMTTPLLI
+827 ERRGMDTPLLI

-874 SALGNPERRSA
+874 SSLRNPDRRTA
-885 FLEELEVD
+885 FLDDLAED
-893 YQRVTDRYAQAE
+893 YRRVTERFAQAE
-905 TERRRLDLDSA
+905 TERRRLDLSA
-916 RENAAQLRFDA
+916 ARANAAVLEFDD
-927 NTVVTPTFTGH
+927 TRVLTPTFTGH
-938 RTIHADVATLR
+938 RTIRTDVDTLR
-949 PYIDWSPFL
+949 PFIDWSPFL
-958 TTWGVRGRY
+958 TTWGIRGRH
-967 PDVMNDP
+967 PDVLDDP
-974 ELGETARS
+974 ELGEAARS

-987 DAMLDRMIEES
+987 DAMLDQMIAEQ
-998 WLSPVAEVGFWPA
+998 WFSPVAEVGFWPA
-1011 RSTGD
+1011 TSNGD
-1016 DIEVL
+1016 DIEVA
-1021 SDDGT
+1021 DGSGGH
-1026 VLATLHGLR
+1026 LATLHGLR

-1048 LCISDFIAPKAAGV
+1048 LCISDFVAPASADI

-1075 EENDIADRFATDG
+1075 EENEIADRFADQG
-1088 DDYSSIMVKALAD
+1088 DDYASIMVKALAD

-1106 WAEYLHL
+1106 FAEYLHML
-1113 VVRRDLWGYAPDE
+1113 VRTELWGYAPDE
-1126 RLSTEEL
+1126 SLSTADL
-1133 ITEAYRGI
+1133 IAEAYRGI

-1159 MRLLDAERT
+1159 KLLLEAEET
-1168 VGVSLTESWAM
+1168 VGVTLTESWAM

-1188 FLAHPEAVYF
+1188 YFAHPDAAYF
-1198 GVGRVTR
+1198 GVGRITR

-1210 YGKRKGLSLED
+1210 YGRRKGLDLST

-1233 PN
+1233 PE

>member
-1 MSDDRVGALR
+1 LS
-11 EAALERILVID
+11 AATLHAAASRRILVLD
-22 GAMGTEVQSR
+22 GAMGTEVQRR
-32 GLTEVDF
+32 GLEEDDF
-39 RTGDLDAHEGQL
+39 RNDDLRDHEGQL
-51 AGNNDLLSLTRPDV
+51 AGNNDLLSLTRSDV

-70 RSYLDAGADIICTNT
+70 RSYLEAGADIICTNT
-85 FSSTSVAQAEYGLA
+85 FSSTAVAQAEYGLA
-99 HLVRDLNLESAR
+99 HLVPELNRESAR
-111 IARRVADEATTD
+111 IARRVADEAATPD
-123 GRPRFVAGAIGPT
+123 RPRFVAGSIGPT

-154 DFGALT
+154 DFATL
-160 AAYSEQIVSLIDGGV
+160 ADAYAEQITALIEGGV
-175 DLLLIETVFDTLN
+175 DLLLIETIFDTLN
-188 AKAAIVAARRA
+188 AKAAIVAARRVT
-199 LAGRVNAP
+199 AGLRDAP
-207 GLMISGTITD
+207 ALMISGTITD

-222 LSGQTARAF
+222 LSGQTAQAF
-231 WQSVRHG
+231 WQSVRHAD
-238 EPVSIGLNCALGGA
+238 PISIGLNCALGGA
-252 DMRPHIADL
+252 EMRPHIAEL
-261 AAVADTLICAYP
+261 ARIADTLVCAYP
-273 NAGLPNALGGYDES
+273 NAGLPNALGGYDEG
-287 PEETAGV
+287 PDETAGI

-314 PAHIASIAAA
+314 PEHIAAIAEA
-324 VENETPR
+324 VTSEQPR
-331 EIPERRRHLTLSGL
+331 LIPERSRHLSLSGL

-350 TDEIPFVNIGERT
+350 TEEIPFVNIGERT

-402 DEGLIDSVAEIT
+402 DEGLIDSAAEIT

-459 KAGEEEFL
+459 KAGEAEFL

-479 VIVMAFDENG
+479 VIVMAFDEDG

-513 FDEEDIVFDPNIF
+513 FDEEDIIFDPNIF

-546 AEILKFAPRSNVSGG
+546 AEILRFAPRSNISGG

-640 AAVGETEST
+640 AATQESDAT
-649 AAEWRGLPVAARLAH
+649 AAEWRSLPVAGRLAH
-664 ALRHGIGEHIEAD
+664 ALRHGIGEHIEGD

-683 AAAHPVE
+683 AADHPVE
-690 VIEGPLMDGMNDVG
+690 VIEGPLMDGMNEVG
-704 DLFGSGRMFLPQVVK
+704 DLFGAGRMFLPQVVK

-731 TPYIEAARVDADEED
+731 TPHIEAARTEGTEVAEGA
-746 RTVGS
+746 TS
-751 GTRVLLAT
+751 GARVLLAT

-795 LDTATERQ
+795 LDTAVERE

-827 ERRGMTTPLLI
+827 ERRGMDTPLLI

-874 SALGNPERRSA
+874 SSLRNPDRRTA
-885 FLEELEVD
+885 FLDDLAED
-893 YQRVTDRYAQAE
+893 YRRVTERFAQAE
-905 TERRRLDLDSA
+905 TERRRLDLSA
-916 RENAAQLRFDA
+916 ARSNAAVLEFDD
-927 NTVVTPTFTGH
+927 TRVITPTFTGH
-938 RTIHADVATLR
+938 RTIRTDVATLR
-949 PYIDWSPFL
+949 PFIDWSPFL
-958 TTWGVRGRY
+958 TTWGIRGRH
-967 PDVMNDP
+967 PDVLDDP
-974 ELGETARS
+974 ELGEAARS

-987 DAMLDRMIEES
+987 DAMLDQMIAEQ
-998 WLSPVAEVGFWPA
+998 WFSPVAEVGFWPA
-1011 RSTGD
+1011 TSNGD
-1016 DIEVL
+1016 DIEVT
-1021 SDDGT
+1021 DGGGDH
-1026 VLATLHGLR
+1026 LATLHGLR

-1048 LCISDFIAPKAAGV
+1048 LCISDFVAPASADI

-1075 EENDIADRFATDG
+1075 EENEIADRFADQG
-1088 DDYSSIMVKALAD
+1088 DDYASIMVKALAD

-1106 WAEYLHL
+1106 FAEYLHML
-1113 VVRRDLWGYAPDE
+1113 VRTELWGYEPDE
-1126 RLSTEEL
+1126 SLSTADL
-1133 ITEAYRGI
+1133 IAEAYRGI

-1159 MRLLDAERT
+1159 MRLLDAEAT
-1168 VGVSLTESWAM
+1168 VGVTLTESWAM

-1188 FLAHPEAVYF
+1188 YFAHPDALYF
-1198 GVGRVTR
+1198 GVGRITR

-1210 YGKRKGLSLED
+1210 YGRRKGLDLST

-1233 PN
+1233 PE

>member
-1 MSDDRVGALR
+1 MS
-11 EAALERILVID
+11 AATFHAAASRRILVLD
-22 GAMGTEVQSR
+22 GAMGTEVQRR
-32 GLTEVDF
+32 GLEEDDF
-39 RTGDLDAHEGQL
+39 RNDDLRDHDGQL

-70 RSYLDAGADIICTNT
+70 RSYLEAGADIICTNT
-85 FSSTSVAQAEYGLA
+85 FSSTAVAQAEYGLA
-99 HLVRDLNLESAR
+99 HLVPELNRESAR
-111 IARRVADEATTD
+111 VARRVADEAATPD
-123 GRPRFVAGAIGPT
+123 RPRFVAGSIGPT

-154 DFGALT
+154 DFATLT
-160 AAYSEQIVSLIDGGV
+160 DAYAEQITALIEGGV
-175 DLLLIETVFDTLN
+175 DLLLIETIFDTLN
-188 AKAAIVAARRA
+188 AKAAIVAARRVT
-199 LAGRVNAP
+199 AGLRDAP
-207 GLMISGTITD
+207 ALMISGTITD

-222 LSGQTARAF
+222 LSGQTAQAF
-231 WQSVRHG
+231 WQSVRHAD
-238 EPVSIGLNCALGGA
+238 PISIGLNCALGGA
-252 DMRPHIADL
+252 EMRPHIAEL
-261 AAVADTLICAYP
+261 ARIADTLVCAYP
-273 NAGLPNALGGYDES
+273 NAGLPNALGGYDEG
-287 PEETAGV
+287 PDETAAI

-314 PAHIASIAAA
+314 PEHIAAIAEA
-324 VENETPR
+324 VTSEQPR
-331 EIPERRRHLTLSGL
+331 LIPERSRHLSLSGL

-350 TDEIPFVNIGERT
+350 TEEIPFVNIGERT

-402 DEGLIDSVAEIT
+402 DEGLIDSAAEIT

-459 KAGEEEFL
+459 KAGEAEFL

-479 VIVMAFDENG
+479 VIVMAFDEDG

-513 FDEEDIVFDPNIF
+513 FDEEDIIFDPNIF

-546 AEILKFAPRSNVSGG
+546 AEILRFAPRSNISGG

-640 AAVGETEST
+640 AATQESDAT
-649 AAEWRGLPVAARLAH
+649 AAEWRSLPVAGRLAH
-664 ALRHGIGEHIEAD
+664 ALRHGIGEHIEGD

-683 AAAHPVE
+683 AADHPVE
-690 VIEGPLMDGMNDVG
+690 VIEGPLMDGMNEVG
-704 DLFGSGRMFLPQVVK
+704 DLFGAGRMFLPQVVK

-731 TPYIEAARVDADEED
+731 TPHIEAARTEGTEVAAGA
-746 RTVGS
+746 TS
-751 GTRVLLAT
+751 GARVLLAT

-795 LDTATERQ
+795 LDTAVERE

-827 ERRGMTTPLLI
+827 ERRGMDTPLLI

-874 SALGNPERRSA
+874 SSLRNPDRRTA
-885 FLEELEVD
+885 FLDDLAED
-893 YQRVTDRYAQAE
+893 YRRVTERFAQAE
-905 TERRRLDLDSA
+905 TERRRLDLSA
-916 RENAAQLRFDA
+916 ARSNAAVLEFDHA
-927 NTVVTPTFTGH
+927 TVAAPTFTGH
-938 RTIHADVATLR
+938 RTIRTDVDTLR
-949 PYIDWSPFL
+949 PFIDWSPFL
-958 TTWGVRGRY
+958 TTWGIRGRH
-967 PDVMNDP
+967 PDVLDDP
-974 ELGETARS
+974 ELGEAARS

-987 DAMLDRMIEES
+987 DAMLDQMIAEQ
-998 WLSPVAEVGFWPA
+998 WFSPVAEVGFWPA
-1011 RSTGD
+1011 TSNGD
-1016 DIEVL
+1016 DIEVT
-1021 SDDGT
+1021 DGGGDH
-1026 VLATLHGLR
+1026 LATLHGLR

-1048 LCISDFIAPKAAGV
+1048 LCISDFVAPASADI

-1075 EENDIADRFATDG
+1075 EENEIADRFADQG
-1088 DDYSSIMVKALAD
+1088 DDYASIMVKALAD

-1106 WAEYLHL
+1106 FAEYLHML
-1113 VVRRDLWGYAPDE
+1113 VRTELWGYAPDE
-1126 RLSTEEL
+1126 SLSTADL
-1133 ITEAYRGI
+1133 IAEAYRGI

-1159 MRLLDAERT
+1159 MRLLDAEAT
-1168 VGVSLTESWAM
+1168 VGVTLTESWAM

-1188 FLAHPEAVYF
+1188 YFAHPDAVYF

-1210 YGKRKGLSLED
+1210 YGRRKGLDLST

-1233 PN
+1233 PE

>member
-1 MSDDRVGALR
+1 LS
-11 EAALERILVID
+11 AATLHAAASRRILVLD
-22 GAMGTEVQSR
+22 GAMGTEVQRR
-32 GLTEVDF
+32 GLEEDDF
-39 RTGDLDAHEGQL
+39 RNDDLRDHEGQL
-51 AGNNDLLSLTRPDV
+51 AGNNDLLSLTRSDV

-70 RSYLDAGADIICTNT
+70 RSYLEAGADIICTNT
-85 FSSTSVAQAEYGLA
+85 FSSTAVAQAEYGLA
-99 HLVRDLNLESAR
+99 HLVPELNRESAR
-111 IARRVADEATTD
+111 IARRVADEAATPD
-123 GRPRFVAGAIGPT
+123 RPRFVAGSIGPT

-154 DFGALT
+154 DFATL
-160 AAYSEQIVSLIDGGV
+160 ADAYAEQITALIEGGV
-175 DLLLIETVFDTLN
+175 DLLLIETIFDTLN
-188 AKAAIVAARRA
+188 AKAAIVAARRVT
-199 LAGRVNAP
+199 AGLRDAP
-207 GLMISGTITD
+207 ALMISGTITD

-222 LSGQTARAF
+222 LSGQTAQAF
-231 WQSVRHG
+231 WQSVRHAD
-238 EPVSIGLNCALGGA
+238 PISIGLNCALGGA
-252 DMRPHIADL
+252 EMRPHIAEL
-261 AAVADTLICAYP
+261 ARIADTLVCAYP
-273 NAGLPNALGGYDES
+273 NAGLPNALGGYDEG
-287 PEETAGV
+287 PDETAGI
-294 LGEFAGSGLVNIVG
+294 LGEFAESGLVNIVG

-314 PAHIASIAAA
+314 PEHIAAIAEA
-324 VENETPR
+324 VTSEQPR
-331 EIPERRRHLTLSGL
+331 LIPERSRHLSLSGL

-350 TDEIPFVNIGERT
+350 TEEIPFVNIGERT

-402 DEGLIDSVAEIT
+402 DEGLIDSAAEIT

-459 KAGEEEFL
+459 KAGEAEFL

-479 VIVMAFDENG
+479 VIVMAFDEDG

-513 FDEEDIVFDPNIF
+513 FDEEDIIFDPNIF

-546 AEILKFAPRSNVSGG
+546 AEILRFAPRSNISGG

-640 AAVGETEST
+640 AATQESDAT
-649 AAEWRGLPVAARLAH
+649 AAEWRSLPVAGRLAH
-664 ALRHGIGEHIEAD
+664 ALRHGIGEHIEGD

-683 AAAHPVE
+683 AADHPVE
-690 VIEGPLMDGMNDVG
+690 VIEGPLMDGMNEVG
-704 DLFGSGRMFLPQVVK
+704 DLFGAGRMFLPQVVK

-731 TPYIEAARVDADEED
+731 TPHIEAARTEGTEVAAGA
-746 RTVGS
+746 TS
-751 GTRVLLAT
+751 GARVLLAT

-795 LDTATERQ
+795 LETAVERE

-827 ERRGMTTPLLI
+827 ERRGMDTPLLI

-874 SALGNPERRSA
+874 SSLRNPDRRTA
-885 FLEELEVD
+885 FLDDLAED
-893 YQRVTDRYAQAE
+893 YRRVTERFAQAE
-905 TERRRLDLDSA
+905 TERRRLDLSA
-916 RENAAQLRFDA
+916 ARSNAAVLEFDD
-927 NTVVTPTFTGH
+927 TRVITPTFTGH
-938 RTIHADVATLR
+938 RTIRTDVATLR
-949 PYIDWSPFL
+949 PFIDWSPFL
-958 TTWGVRGRY
+958 TTWGIRGRH
-967 PDVMNDP
+967 PDVLDDP
-974 ELGETARS
+974 ELGEAARS

-987 DAMLDRMIEES
+987 DAMLDQMIAEQ
-998 WLSPVAEVGFWPA
+998 WFSPVAEVGFWPA
-1011 RSTGD
+1011 TSNGD
-1016 DIEVL
+1016 DIEVT
-1021 SDDGT
+1021 DGGGDH
-1026 VLATLHGLR
+1026 LATLHGLR

-1048 LCISDFIAPKAAGV
+1048 LCISDFVAPASADI

-1075 EENDIADRFATDG
+1075 EENEIADRFADQG
-1088 DDYSSIMVKALAD
+1088 DDYASIMVKALAD

-1106 WAEYLHL
+1106 FAEYLHML
-1113 VVRRDLWGYAPDE
+1113 VRTELWGYEPDE
-1126 RLSTEEL
+1126 SLSTADL
-1133 ITEAYRGI
+1133 IAEAYRGI

-1159 MRLLDAERT
+1159 MRLLDAEAT
-1168 VGVSLTESWAM
+1168 VGVTLTESWAM

-1188 FLAHPEAVYF
+1188 YFAHPDALYF
-1198 GVGRVTR
+1198 GVGRITR

-1210 YGKRKGLSLED
+1210 YGRRKGLDLST

-1233 PN
+1233 PE

>member
-1 MSDDRVGALR
+1 MS
-11 EAALERILVID
+11 AATLHAAASRRILVLD
-22 GAMGTEVQSR
+22 GAMGTEVQRR
-32 GLTEVDF
+32 GLEEDDF
-39 RTGDLDAHEGQL
+39 RNDDLRDHDGQL
-51 AGNNDLLSLTRPDV
+51 AGNNDLLSLTRSDV

-70 RSYLDAGADIICTNT
+70 RSYLEAGADIICTNT
-85 FSSTSVAQAEYGLA
+85 FSSTAVAQAEYGLA
-99 HLVRDLNLESAR
+99 HLVPELNRESAR
-111 IARRVADEATTD
+111 IARRVADEAATPD
-123 GRPRFVAGAIGPT
+123 RPRFVAGSIGPT

-154 DFGALT
+154 DFATL
-160 AAYSEQIVSLIDGGV
+160 ADAYAEQITALIEGGV
-175 DLLLIETVFDTLN
+175 DLLLIETIFDTLN
-188 AKAAIVAARRA
+188 AKAAIVAARRVT
-199 LAGRVNAP
+199 AGLRDAP
-207 GLMISGTITD
+207 ALMISGTITD

-222 LSGQTARAF
+222 LSGQTAQAF
-231 WQSVRHG
+231 WQSVRHAD
-238 EPVSIGLNCALGGA
+238 PISIGLNCALGGA
-252 DMRPHIADL
+252 EMRPHIAEL
-261 AAVADTLICAYP
+261 ARIADTLVCAYP
-273 NAGLPNALGGYDES
+273 NAGLPNALGGYDEG
-287 PEETAGV
+287 PDETAGI
-294 LGEFAGSGLVNIVG
+294 LGEFAESGLVNIVG

-314 PAHIASIAAA
+314 PEHIAAIAEA
-324 VENETPR
+324 VTSEQPR
-331 EIPERRRHLTLSGL
+331 LIPERSRHLSLSGL

-350 TDEIPFVNIGERT
+350 TEEIPFVNIGERT

-402 DEGLIDSVAEIT
+402 DEGLIDSAAEIT

-459 KAGEEEFL
+459 KAGEAEFL

-479 VIVMAFDENG
+479 VIVMAFDEDG

-513 FDEEDIVFDPNIF
+513 FDEEDIIFDPNIF

-546 AEILKFAPRSNVSGG
+546 AEILRFAPRSNISGG

-640 AAVGETEST
+640 AATQESDAT
-649 AAEWRGLPVAARLAH
+649 AAEWRSLPVAGRLAH
-664 ALRHGIGEHIEAD
+664 ALRHGIGEHIEGD

-683 AAAHPVE
+683 AADHPVE
-690 VIEGPLMDGMNDVG
+690 VIEGPLMDGMNEVG
-704 DLFGSGRMFLPQVVK
+704 DLFGAGRMFLPQVVK

-731 TPYIEAARVDADEED
+731 TPHIEAARTEGTEVAAGA
-746 RTVGS
+746 TS
-751 GTRVLLAT
+751 GARVLLAT

-795 LDTATERQ
+795 LETAVERE

-827 ERRGMTTPLLI
+827 ERRGMDTPLLI

-874 SALGNPERRSA
+874 SSLRNPDRRTA
-885 FLEELEVD
+885 FLDDLAED
-893 YQRVTDRYAQAE
+893 YRRVTERFAQAE
-905 TERRRLDLDSA
+905 TERRRLDLSA
-916 RENAAQLRFDA
+916 ARSNAAVLEFDD
-927 NTVVTPTFTGH
+927 TRVITPTFTGH
-938 RTIHADVATLR
+938 RTIRTDVATLR
-949 PYIDWSPFL
+949 PFIDWSPFL
-958 TTWGVRGRY
+958 TTWGIRGRH
-967 PDVMNDP
+967 PDVLDDP
-974 ELGETARS
+974 ELGEAARS

-987 DAMLDRMIEES
+987 DAMLDQMIAEQ
-998 WLSPVAEVGFWPA
+998 WFSPVAEVGFWPA
-1011 RSTGD
+1011 TSNGD
-1016 DIEVL
+1016 DIEVT
-1021 SDDGT
+1021 DGGGDH
-1026 VLATLHGLR
+1026 LATLHGLR

-1048 LCISDFIAPKAAGV
+1048 LCISDFVAPASADI

-1075 EENDIADRFATDG
+1075 EENEIADRFADQG
-1088 DDYSSIMVKALAD
+1088 DDYASIMVKALAD

-1106 WAEYLHL
+1106 FAEYLHML
-1113 VVRRDLWGYAPDE
+1113 VRTELWGYEPDE
-1126 RLSTEEL
+1126 SLSTADL
-1133 ITEAYRGI
+1133 IAEAYRGI

-1159 MRLLDAERT
+1159 MRLLDAEAT
-1168 VGVSLTESWAM
+1168 VGVTLTESWAM

-1188 FLAHPEAVYF
+1188 YFAHPDALYF
-1198 GVGRVTR
+1198 GVGRITR

-1210 YGKRKGLSLED
+1210 YGRRKGLDLST

-1233 PN
+1233 PE

>member
-1 MSDDRVGALR
+1 LS
-11 EAALERILVID
+11 AATLHAAASRRILVLD
-22 GAMGTEVQSR
+22 GAMGTEVQRR
-32 GLTEVDF
+32 GLEEDDF
-39 RTGDLDAHEGQL
+39 RNDDLRDHEGQL
-51 AGNNDLLSLTRPDV
+51 AGNNDLLSLTRSDV

-70 RSYLDAGADIICTNT
+70 RSYLEAGADIICTNT
-85 FSSTSVAQAEYGLA
+85 FSSTAVAQAEYGLA
-99 HLVRDLNLESAR
+99 HLVPELNRESAR
-111 IARRVADEATTD
+111 IARRVADEAATPD
-123 GRPRFVAGAIGPT
+123 RPRFVAGSIGPT

-154 DFGALT
+154 DFATL
-160 AAYSEQIVSLIDGGV
+160 ADAYAEQITALIEGGV
-175 DLLLIETVFDTLN
+175 DLLLIETIFDTLN
-188 AKAAIVAARRA
+188 AKAAIVAARRVT
-199 LAGRVNAP
+199 AGLRDAP
-207 GLMISGTITD
+207 ALMISGTITD

-222 LSGQTARAF
+222 LSGQTAQAF
-231 WQSVRHG
+231 WQSVRHAD
-238 EPVSIGLNCALGGA
+238 PISIGLNCALGGA
-252 DMRPHIADL
+252 EMRPHIAEL
-261 AAVADTLICAYP
+261 ARIADTLVCAYP
-273 NAGLPNALGGYDES
+273 NAGLPNALGGYDEG
-287 PEETAGV
+287 PDETAGI

-314 PAHIASIAAA
+314 PEHIAAIAEA
-324 VENETPR
+324 VTSEQPR
-331 EIPERRRHLTLSGL
+331 LIPERSRHLSLSGL

-350 TDEIPFVNIGERT
+350 TEEIPFVNIGERT

-402 DEGLIDSVAEIT
+402 DEGLIDSAAEIT

-459 KAGEEEFL
+459 KAGEAEFL

-479 VIVMAFDENG
+479 VIVMAFDEDG

-513 FDEEDIVFDPNIF
+513 FDEEDIIFDPNIF

-546 AEILKFAPRSNVSGG
+546 AEILRFAPRSNISGG

-640 AAVGETEST
+640 AATQESDAT
-649 AAEWRGLPVAARLAH
+649 AAEWRSLPVAGRLAH
-664 ALRHGIGEHIEAD
+664 ALRHGIGEHIEDD

-683 AAAHPVE
+683 AADHPVE
-690 VIEGPLMDGMNDVG
+690 VIEGPLMDGMNEVG
-704 DLFGSGRMFLPQVVK
+704 DLFGAGRMFLPQVVK

-731 TPYIEAARVDADEED
+731 TPHIEAARTEGTEVAAGA
-746 RTVGS
+746 TS
-751 GTRVLLAT
+751 GARVLLAT

-771 VGVVLGCADHEIID
+771 VGVVLGCADHGIID

-795 LDTATERQ
+795 LDTAVERE

-827 ERRGMTTPLLI
+827 ERRGMDTPLLI

-874 SALGNPERRSA
+874 SSLRNPDRRTA
-885 FLEELEVD
+885 FLDDLAED
-893 YQRVTDRYAQAE
+893 YRRVTERFAQAE
-905 TERRRLDLDSA
+905 TERRRLDLSA
-916 RENAAQLRFDA
+916 ARSNAAVLEFDD
-927 NTVVTPTFTGH
+927 TRVITPTFTGH
-938 RTIHADVATLR
+938 RTIRTDVATLR
-949 PYIDWSPFL
+949 PFIDWSPFL
-958 TTWGVRGRY
+958 TTWGIRGRH
-967 PDVMNDP
+967 PDVLDDP
-974 ELGETARS
+974 ELGEAARA

-987 DAMLDRMIEES
+987 DAMLDQMIAEQ
-998 WLSPVAEVGFWPA
+998 WFSPVAEVGFWPA
-1011 RSTGD
+1011 TSNGD
-1016 DIEVL
+1016 DIEVT
-1021 SDDGT
+1021 DGGGDH
-1026 VLATLHGLR
+1026 LATLHGLR

-1048 LCISDFIAPKAAGV
+1048 LCISDFVAPASADI

-1075 EENDIADRFATDG
+1075 EENEIADRFADQG
-1088 DDYSSIMVKALAD
+1088 DDYASIMVKALAD

-1106 WAEYLHL
+1106 FAEYLHML
-1113 VVRRDLWGYAPDE
+1113 VRTELWGYEPDE
-1126 RLSTEEL
+1126 SLSTADL
-1133 ITEAYRGI
+1133 IAEAYRGI

-1159 MRLLDAERT
+1159 MRLLDAEAT
-1168 VGVSLTESWAM
+1168 VGVTLTESWAM

-1188 FLAHPEAVYF
+1188 YFAHPDALYF
-1198 GVGRVTR
+1198 GVGRITR

-1210 YGKRKGLSLED
+1210 YGRRKGLDLST

-1233 PN
+1233 PE

>member
-1 MSDDRVGALR
+1 S
-11 EAALERILVID
+11 AATLHAAASRRILVLD
-22 GAMGTEVQSR
+22 GAMGTEVQRR
-32 GLTEVDF
+32 GLEEDDF
-39 RTGDLDAHEGQL
+39 RNDDLRDHDGQL

-85 FSSTSVAQAEYGLA
+85 FSSTAVAQAEYGLA
-99 HLVRDLNLESAR
+99 HLVPELNRESAR
-111 IARRVADEATTD
+111 IARRVADEAATPD
-123 GRPRFVAGAIGPT
+123 RPRFVAGSIGPT

-154 DFGALT
+154 DFATL
-160 AAYSEQIVSLIDGGV
+160 ADAYAEQITALIEGGV
-175 DLLLIETVFDTLN
+175 DLLLIETIFDTLN
-188 AKAAIVAARRA
+188 AKAAIVAARRVT
-199 LAGRVNAP
+199 AGLRDAP
-207 GLMISGTITD
+207 ALMISGTITD

-222 LSGQTARAF
+222 LSGQTAQAF
-231 WQSVRHG
+231 WQSVRHAD
-238 EPVSIGLNCALGGA
+238 PISIGLNCALGGA
-252 DMRPHIADL
+252 EMRPHIAEL
-261 AAVADTLICAYP
+261 ARIADTLVCAYP
-273 NAGLPNALGGYDES
+273 NAGLPNALGGYDEG
-287 PEETAGV
+287 PDETAGI

-314 PAHIASIAAA
+314 PEHIAAIAEA
-324 VENETPR
+324 VTSEQPR
-331 EIPERRRHLTLSGL
+331 LIPERSRHLSLSGL

-350 TDEIPFVNIGERT
+350 TEEIPFVNIGERT

-402 DEGLIDSVAEIT
+402 DEGLIDSAAEIT

-459 KAGEEEFL
+459 KAGEAEFL

-479 VIVMAFDENG
+479 VIVMAFDEDG

-513 FDEEDIVFDPNIF
+513 FDEEDIIFDPNIF

-546 AEILKFAPRSNVSGG
+546 AEILRFAPRSNISGG

-640 AAVGETEST
+640 AATQESDAT
-649 AAEWRGLPVAARLAH
+649 AAEWRSLPVAGRLAH
-664 ALRHGIGEHIEAD
+664 ALRHGIGEHIEGD

-683 AAAHPVE
+683 AADHPVE
-690 VIEGPLMDGMNDVG
+690 VIEGPLMDGMNEVG
-704 DLFGSGRMFLPQVVK
+704 DLFGAGRMFLPQVVK

-731 TPYIEAARVDADEED
+731 TPHIEAARTEGTEVAAGA
-746 RTVGS
+746 TS
-751 GTRVLLAT
+751 GARVLLAT

-795 LDTATERQ
+795 LDTAVERE

-827 ERRGMTTPLLI
+827 ERRGMDTPLLI

-874 SALGNPERRSA
+874 SSLRNPDRRTA
-885 FLEELEVD
+885 FLDDLAED
-893 YQRVTDRYAQAE
+893 YRRVTERFAQAE
-905 TERRRLDLDSA
+905 TERRRLDLSA
-916 RENAAQLRFDA
+916 ARANAAVLEFDD
-927 NTVVTPTFTGH
+927 TRVVTPTFTGH
-938 RTIHADVATLR
+938 RTIRTDVDTLR
-949 PYIDWSPFL
+949 PFIDWSPFL
-958 TTWGVRGRY
+958 TTWGIRGRH
-967 PDVMNDP
+967 PDVLDDP
-974 ELGETARS
+974 ELGEAARS

-987 DAMLDRMIEES
+987 DAMLDQMIAEQ
-998 WLSPVAEVGFWPA
+998 WFSPVAEVGFWPA
-1011 RSTGD
+1011 TSNGD
-1016 DIEVL
+1016 DIEVA
-1021 SDDGT
+1021 DGSGGH
-1026 VLATLHGLR
+1026 LATLHGLR

-1048 LCISDFIAPKAAGV
+1048 LCISDFVAPASADI

-1075 EENDIADRFATDG
+1075 EENEIADRFADQG
-1088 DDYSSIMVKALAD
+1088 DDYASIMVKALAD

-1106 WAEYLHL
+1106 FAEYLHML
-1113 VVRRDLWGYAPDE
+1113 VRTELWGYAPDE
-1126 RLSTEEL
+1126 SLSTADL
-1133 ITEAYRGI
+1133 IAEAYRGI

-1159 MRLLDAERT
+1159 MRLLDAEAT
-1168 VGVSLTESWAM
+1168 VGVTLTESWAM

-1188 FLAHPEAVYF
+1188 YFAHPDAVYF
-1198 GVGRVTR
+1198 GVGRITR

-1210 YGKRKGLSLED
+1210 YGRRKGLDLST

-1233 PN
+1233 PE

>member
-1 MSDDRVGALR
+1 LS
-11 EAALERILVID
+11 AATLHAAASRRILVLD
-22 GAMGTEVQSR
+22 GAMGTEVQRR
-32 GLTEVDF
+32 GLEEDDF
-39 RTGDLDAHEGQL
+39 RNDDLRDHEGQL
-51 AGNNDLLSLTRPDV
+51 AGNNDLLSLTRSDV

-70 RSYLDAGADIICTNT
+70 RSYLEAGADIICTNT
-85 FSSTSVAQAEYGLA
+85 FSSTAVAQAEYGLA
-99 HLVRDLNLESAR
+99 HLVPELNRESAR
-111 IARRVADEATTD
+111 IARRVADEAATPD
-123 GRPRFVAGAIGPT
+123 RPRFVAGSIGPT

-154 DFGALT
+154 DFATL
-160 AAYSEQIVSLIDGGV
+160 ADAYAEQITALIEGGV
-175 DLLLIETVFDTLN
+175 DLLLIETIFDTLN
-188 AKAAIVAARRA
+188 AKAAIVAARRVT
-199 LAGRVNAP
+199 AGLRDAP
-207 GLMISGTITD
+207 ALMISGTITD

-222 LSGQTARAF
+222 LSGQTAQAF
-231 WQSVRHG
+231 WQSVRHAD
-238 EPVSIGLNCALGGA
+238 PISIGLNCALGGA
-252 DMRPHIADL
+252 EMRPHIAEL
-261 AAVADTLICAYP
+261 ARIADTLVCAYP
-273 NAGLPNALGGYDES
+273 NAGLPNALGGYDEG
-287 PEETAGV
+287 PDETAGI

-314 PAHIASIAAA
+314 PEHIAAIAEA
-324 VENETPR
+324 VTSEQPR
-331 EIPERRRHLTLSGL
+331 LIPERSRHLSLSGL

-350 TDEIPFVNIGERT
+350 TEEIPFVNIGERT

-402 DEGLIDSVAEIT
+402 DEGLIDSAAEIT

-459 KAGEEEFL
+459 KAGEAEFL

-479 VIVMAFDENG
+479 VIVMAFDEDG

-513 FDEEDIVFDPNIF
+513 FDEEDIIFDPNIF

-546 AEILKFAPRSNVSGG
+546 AEILRFAPRSNISGG

-640 AAVGETEST
+640 AATQESDAT
-649 AAEWRGLPVAARLAH
+649 AAEWRSLPVAGRLAH
-664 ALRHGIGEHIEAD
+664 ALRHGIGEHIEGD

-683 AAAHPVE
+683 AADHPVE
-690 VIEGPLMDGMNDVG
+690 VIEGPLMDGMNEVG
-704 DLFGSGRMFLPQVVK
+704 DLFGAGRMFLPQVVK

-731 TPYIEAARVDADEED
+731 TPHIEAARTEGTEVAEGA
-746 RTVGS
+746 TS
-751 GTRVLLAT
+751 GARVLLAT

-795 LDTATERQ
+795 LDTAVERE

-827 ERRGMTTPLLI
+827 ERRGMDTPLLI

-874 SALGNPERRSA
+874 SSLRNPDRRTA
-885 FLEELEVD
+885 FLDDLAED
-893 YQRVTDRYAQAE
+893 YRRVTERFAQAE
-905 TERRRLDLDSA
+905 TERRRLDLSA
-916 RENAAQLRFDA
+916 ARSNAAVLEFDD
-927 NTVVTPTFTGH
+927 TRVITPTFTGH
-938 RTIHADVATLR
+938 RTIRTDVATLR
-949 PYIDWSPFL
+949 PFIDWSPFL
-958 TTWGVRGRY
+958 TTWGIRGRH
-967 PDVMNDP
+967 PDVLDDP
-974 ELGETARS
+974 ELGEAARS

-987 DAMLDRMIEES
+987 DAMLDQMIAEQ
-998 WLSPVAEVGFWPA
+998 WFSPVAEVGFWPA
-1011 RSTGD
+1011 TSNGD
-1016 DIEVL
+1016 DIEVT
-1021 SDDGT
+1021 DGGGDH
-1026 VLATLHGLR
+1026 LATLHGLR

-1048 LCISDFIAPKAAGV
+1048 LCISDFVAPASADI

-1075 EENDIADRFATDG
+1075 EENEIADRFADQG
-1088 DDYSSIMVKALAD
+1088 DDYASIMVKALAD

-1106 WAEYLHL
+1106 FAEYLHML
-1113 VVRRDLWGYAPDE
+1113 VRTELWGYEPDE
-1126 RLSTEEL
+1126 SLSTADL
-1133 ITEAYRGI
+1133 IAEAYRGI

-1159 MRLLDAERT
+1159 MRLLDAEAT
-1168 VGVSLTESWAM
+1168 VGVTLTESWAM

-1188 FLAHPEAVYF
+1188 YFAHPDAVYF
-1198 GVGRVTR
+1198 GVGRITR

-1210 YGKRKGLSLED
+1210 YGRRKGLDLST

-1233 PN
+1233 PE

>member
-1 MSDDRVGALR
+1 LS
-11 EAALERILVID
+11 AATLHAAASRRILVLD
-22 GAMGTEVQSR
+22 GAMGTEVQRR
-32 GLTEVDF
+32 GLEEDDF
-39 RTGDLDAHEGQL
+39 RNDDLRDHEGQL
-51 AGNNDLLSLTRPDV
+51 AGNNDLLSLTRSDV

-70 RSYLDAGADIICTNT
+70 RSYLEAGADIICTNT
-85 FSSTSVAQAEYGLA
+85 FSSTAVAQAEYGLA
-99 HLVRDLNLESAR
+99 HLVPELNRESAR
-111 IARRVADEATTD
+111 IARRVADEAATPD
-123 GRPRFVAGAIGPT
+123 RPRFVAGSIGPT

-154 DFGALT
+154 DFATL
-160 AAYSEQIVSLIDGGV
+160 ADAYAEQITALIEGGV
-175 DLLLIETVFDTLN
+175 DLLLIETIFDTLN
-188 AKAAIVAARRA
+188 AKAAIVAARRVT
-199 LAGRVNAP
+199 AGLRDAP
-207 GLMISGTITD
+207 ALMISGTITD

-222 LSGQTARAF
+222 LSGQTAQAF
-231 WQSVRHG
+231 WQSVRHAD
-238 EPVSIGLNCALGGA
+238 PISIGLNCALGGA
-252 DMRPHIADL
+252 EMRPHIAEL
-261 AAVADTLICAYP
+261 ARIADTLVCAYP
-273 NAGLPNALGGYDES
+273 NAGLPNALGGYDEG
-287 PEETAGV
+287 PDETAGI

-314 PAHIASIAAA
+314 PEHIAAIAEA
-324 VENETPR
+324 VTSEQPR
-331 EIPERRRHLTLSGL
+331 LIPERSRHLSLSGL

-350 TDEIPFVNIGERT
+350 TEEIPFVNIGERT

-402 DEGLIDSVAEIT
+402 DEGLIDSAAEIT

-459 KAGEEEFL
+459 KAGEAEFL

-479 VIVMAFDENG
+479 VIVMAFDEDG

-513 FDEEDIVFDPNIF
+513 FDEEDIIFDPNIF

-546 AEILKFAPRSNVSGG
+546 AEILRFAPRSNISGG

-640 AAVGETEST
+640 AATQESDAT
-649 AAEWRGLPVAARLAH
+649 AAEWRSLPVAGRLAH
-664 ALRHGIGEHIEAD
+664 ALRHGIGEHIEDD

-683 AAAHPVE
+683 AADHPVE
-690 VIEGPLMDGMNDVG
+690 VIEGPLMDGMNEVG
-704 DLFGSGRMFLPQVVK
+704 DLFGAGRMFLPQVVK

-731 TPYIEAARVDADEED
+731 TPHIEAARTEGTEVAEGA
-746 RTVGS
+746 TS
-751 GTRVLLAT
+751 GARVLLAT

-795 LDTATERQ
+795 LDTAVERE

-827 ERRGMTTPLLI
+827 ERRGMDTPLLI

-874 SALGNPERRSA
+874 SSLRNPDRRTA
-885 FLEELEVD
+885 FLDDLAED
-893 YQRVTDRYAQAE
+893 YRRVTERFAQAE
-905 TERRRLDLDSA
+905 TERRRLDLSA
-916 RENAAQLRFDA
+916 ARSNAAVLEFDD
-927 NTVVTPTFTGH
+927 TRVITPTFTGH
-938 RTIHADVATLR
+938 RTIRTDVATLR
-949 PYIDWSPFL
+949 PFIDWSPFL
-958 TTWGVRGRY
+958 TTWGIRGRH
-967 PDVMNDP
+967 PDALDDP
-974 ELGETARS
+974 ELSEAARS

-987 DAMLDRMIEES
+987 DAMLDQMIAEQ
-998 WLSPVAEVGFWPA
+998 WFSPVAEVGFWPA
-1011 RSTGD
+1011 TSNGD
-1016 DIEVL
+1016 DIEVT
-1021 SDDGT
+1021 DGGGDH
-1026 VLATLHGLR
+1026 LATLHGLR

-1048 LCISDFIAPKAAGV
+1048 LCISDFVAPASADI

-1075 EENDIADRFATDG
+1075 EENEIADRFADQG
-1088 DDYSSIMVKALAD
+1088 DDYASIMVKALAD

-1106 WAEYLHL
+1106 FAEYLHML
-1113 VVRRDLWGYAPDE
+1113 VRTELWGYEPDE
-1126 RLSTEEL
+1126 SLSTADL
-1133 ITEAYRGI
+1133 IAEAYRGI

-1159 MRLLDAERT
+1159 MRLLDAEAT
-1168 VGVSLTESWAM
+1168 VGVTLTESWAM

-1188 FLAHPEAVYF
+1188 YFAHPDAVYF
-1198 GVGRVTR
+1198 GVGRITR

-1210 YGKRKGLSLED
+1210 YGRRKGLDLST

-1233 PN
+1233 PE

>member
-1 MSDDRVGALR
+1 MS
-11 EAALERILVID
+11 AATLHAAASRRILVLD
-22 GAMGTEVQSR
+22 GAMGTEVQRR
-32 GLTEVDF
+32 GLEEDDF
-39 RTGDLDAHEGQL
+39 RNDDLRDHEGQL
-51 AGNNDLLSLTRPDV
+51 AGNNDLLSLTRSDV

-70 RSYLDAGADIICTNT
+70 RSYLEAGADIICTNT
-85 FSSTSVAQAEYGLA
+85 FSSTAVAQAEYGLA
-99 HLVRDLNLESAR
+99 HLVPELNRESAR
-111 IARRVADEATTD
+111 IARRVADEAATPD
-123 GRPRFVAGAIGPT
+123 RPRFVAGSIGPT

-154 DFGALT
+154 DFATL
-160 AAYSEQIVSLIDGGV
+160 ADAYAEQITALIEGGV
-175 DLLLIETVFDTLN
+175 DLLLIETIFDTLN
-188 AKAAIVAARRA
+188 AKAAIVAARRVT
-199 LAGRVNAP
+199 AGLRDAP
-207 GLMISGTITD
+207 ALMISGTITD

-222 LSGQTARAF
+222 LSGQTAQAF
-231 WQSVRHG
+231 WQSVRHAD
-238 EPVSIGLNCALGGA
+238 PISIGLNCALGGA
-252 DMRPHIADL
+252 EMRPHIAEL
-261 AAVADTLICAYP
+261 ARIADTLVCAYP
-273 NAGLPNALGGYDES
+273 NAGLPNALGGYDEG
-287 PEETAGV
+287 PDETAGI

-314 PAHIASIAAA
+314 PEHIAAIAEA
-324 VENETPR
+324 VTSEQPR
-331 EIPERRRHLTLSGL
+331 LIPERSRHLSLSGL

-350 TDEIPFVNIGERT
+350 TEEIPFVNIGERT

-402 DEGLIDSVAEIT
+402 DEGLIDSAAEIT

-459 KAGEEEFL
+459 KAGEAEFL

-479 VIVMAFDENG
+479 VIVMAFDEDG

-513 FDEEDIVFDPNIF
+513 FDEEDIIFDPNIF

-546 AEILKFAPRSNVSGG
+546 AEILRFAPRSNISGG

-640 AAVGETEST
+640 AATQESDAT
-649 AAEWRGLPVAARLAH
+649 AAEWRSLPVAGRLAH
-664 ALRHGIGEHIEAD
+664 ALRHGIGEHIEGD

-683 AAAHPVE
+683 AADHPVE
-690 VIEGPLMDGMNDVG
+690 VIEGPLMDGMNEVG
-704 DLFGSGRMFLPQVVK
+704 DLFGAGRMFLPQVVK

-731 TPYIEAARVDADEED
+731 TPHIEAARTEGTEVAAGA
-746 RTVGS
+746 TS
-751 GTRVLLAT
+751 GARVLLAT

-795 LDTATERQ
+795 LDTAVERE

-827 ERRGMTTPLLI
+827 ERRGMDTPLLI

-874 SALGNPERRSA
+874 SSLRNPDRRTA
-885 FLEELEVD
+885 FLDDLAED
-893 YQRVTDRYAQAE
+893 YRRVTERFAQAE
-905 TERRRLDLDSA
+905 TERRRLDLSA
-916 RENAAQLRFDA
+916 ARSNAAVLEFDD
-927 NTVVTPTFTGH
+927 TRVITPTFTGH
-938 RTIHADVATLR
+938 RTIRTDVATLR
-949 PYIDWSPFL
+949 PFIDWSPFL
-958 TTWGVRGRY
+958 TTWGIRGRH
-967 PDVMNDP
+967 PDVLDDP
-974 ELGETARS
+974 ELGEAARS

-987 DAMLDRMIEES
+987 DAMLDQMIAEQ
-998 WLSPVAEVGFWPA
+998 WFSPVAEVGFWPA
-1011 RSTGD
+1011 TSNGD
-1016 DIEVL
+1016 DIEVT
-1021 SDDGT
+1021 DGGGDH
-1026 VLATLHGLR
+1026 LATLHGLR

-1048 LCISDFIAPKAAGV
+1048 LCISDFVAPASADI

-1075 EENDIADRFATDG
+1075 EENEIADRFADQG
-1088 DDYSSIMVKALAD
+1088 DDYASIMVKALAD

-1106 WAEYLHL
+1106 FAEYLHML
-1113 VVRRDLWGYAPDE
+1113 VRTELWGYAPDE
-1126 RLSTEEL
+1126 SLSTADL
-1133 ITEAYRGI
+1133 IAEAYRGI

-1159 MRLLDAERT
+1159 MRLLDAEAT
-1168 VGVSLTESWAM
+1168 VGVTLTESWAM

-1188 FLAHPEAVYF
+1188 YFAHPDALYF
-1198 GVGRVTR
+1198 GVGRITR

-1210 YGKRKGLSLED
+1210 YGRRKGLDLST

-1233 PN
+1233 PE

>member
-1 MSDDRVGALR
+1 MS
-11 EAALERILVID
+11 AATLHAAASRRILVLD
-22 GAMGTEVQSR
+22 GAMGTEVQRR
-32 GLTEVDF
+32 GLEEDDF
-39 RTGDLDAHEGQL
+39 RNDDLRDHEGQL
-51 AGNNDLLSLTRPDV
+51 AGNNDLLSLTRSDV

-70 RSYLDAGADIICTNT
+70 RSYLEAGADIICTNT
-85 FSSTSVAQAEYGLA
+85 FSSTAVAQAEYGLA
-99 HLVRDLNLESAR
+99 HLVPELNRESAR
-111 IARRVADEATTD
+111 IARRVADEAATPD
-123 GRPRFVAGAIGPT
+123 RPRFVAGSIGPT

-154 DFGALT
+154 DFATL
-160 AAYSEQIVSLIDGGV
+160 ADAYAEQITALIEGGV
-175 DLLLIETVFDTLN
+175 DLLLIETIFDTLN
-188 AKAAIVAARRA
+188 AKAAIVAARRVT
-199 LAGRVNAP
+199 AGLRDAP
-207 GLMISGTITD
+207 ALMISGTITD

-222 LSGQTARAF
+222 LSGQTAQAF
-231 WQSVRHG
+231 WQSVRHAD
-238 EPVSIGLNCALGGA
+238 PISIGLNCALGGA
-252 DMRPHIADL
+252 EMRPHIAEL
-261 AAVADTLICAYP
+261 ARIADTLVCAYP
-273 NAGLPNALGGYDES
+273 NAGLPNALGGYDEG
-287 PEETAGV
+287 PDETAGI

-314 PAHIASIAAA
+314 PEHIAAIAEA
-324 VENETPR
+324 VTSEQPR
-331 EIPERRRHLTLSGL
+331 LIPERSRHLSLSGL

-350 TDEIPFVNIGERT
+350 TEEIPFVNIGERT

-402 DEGLIDSVAEIT
+402 DEGLIDSAAEIT

-459 KAGEEEFL
+459 KAGEAEFL

-479 VIVMAFDENG
+479 VIVMAFDEDG

-513 FDEEDIVFDPNIF
+513 FDEEDIIFDPNIF

-546 AEILKFAPRSNVSGG
+546 AEILRFAPRSNISGG

-640 AAVGETEST
+640 AATQESDAT
-649 AAEWRGLPVAARLAH
+649 AAEWRSLPVAGRLAH
-664 ALRHGIGEHIEAD
+664 ALRHGIGEHIEGD

-683 AAAHPVE
+683 AADHPVE
-690 VIEGPLMDGMNDVG
+690 VIEGPLMDGMNEVG
-704 DLFGSGRMFLPQVVK
+704 DLFGAGRMFLPQVVK

-731 TPYIEAARVDADEED
+731 TPHIEAARTEGTEVAAGA
-746 RTVGS
+746 TS
-751 GTRVLLAT
+751 GARVLLAT

-795 LDTATERQ
+795 LDTAVERE

-827 ERRGMTTPLLI
+827 ERRGMDTPLLI

-874 SALGNPERRSA
+874 SSLRNPDRRTA
-885 FLEELEVD
+885 FLDDLAED
-893 YQRVTDRYAQAE
+893 YRRVTERFAQAE
-905 TERRRLDLDSA
+905 TERRRLDLSA
-916 RENAAQLRFDA
+916 ARSNAAVLEFDD
-927 NTVVTPTFTGH
+927 TRVITPTFTGH
-938 RTIHADVATLR
+938 RTIRTDVDTLR
-949 PYIDWSPFL
+949 PFIDWSPFL
-958 TTWGVRGRY
+958 TTWGIRGRH
-967 PDVMNDP
+967 PDVLDDP
-974 ELGETARS
+974 ELGEAARS

-987 DAMLDRMIEES
+987 DAMLDQMIAEQ
-998 WLSPVAEVGFWPA
+998 WFSPVAEVGFWPA
-1011 RSTGD
+1011 TSNGD
-1016 DIEVL
+1016 DIEVT
-1021 SDDGT
+1021 DGGGDH
-1026 VLATLHGLR
+1026 LATLHGLR

-1048 LCISDFIAPKAAGV
+1048 LCISDFVAPASADI

-1075 EENDIADRFATDG
+1075 EENEIADRFADQG
-1088 DDYSSIMVKALAD
+1088 DDYASIMVKALAD

-1106 WAEYLHL
+1106 FAEYLHML
-1113 VVRRDLWGYAPDE
+1113 VRTELWGYAPDE
-1126 RLSTEEL
+1126 SLSTADL
-1133 ITEAYRGI
+1133 IAEAYRGI

-1159 MRLLDAERT
+1159 MRLLDAEAT
-1168 VGVSLTESWAM
+1168 VGVTLTESWAM

-1188 FLAHPEAVYF
+1188 YFAHPDAVYF
-1198 GVGRVTR
+1198 GVGRITR

-1210 YGKRKGLSLED
+1210 YGRRKGLDLST

-1233 PN
+1233 PE

>member
-1 MSDDRVGALR
+1 MS
-11 EAALERILVID
+11 AATLHAAASRRILVLD
-22 GAMGTEVQSR
+22 GAMGTEVQRR
-32 GLTEVDF
+32 GLEEDDF
-39 RTGDLDAHEGQL
+39 RNDDLRDHEGQL
-51 AGNNDLLSLTRPDV
+51 AGNNDLLSLTRSDV

-70 RSYLDAGADIICTNT
+70 RSYLEAGADIICTNT
-85 FSSTSVAQAEYGLA
+85 FSSTAVAQAEYGLA
-99 HLVRDLNLESAR
+99 HLVPELNRESAR
-111 IARRVADEATTD
+111 IARRVADEAATPD
-123 GRPRFVAGAIGPT
+123 RPRFVAGSIGPT

-154 DFGALT
+154 DFATL
-160 AAYSEQIVSLIDGGV
+160 ADAYAEQITALIEGGV
-175 DLLLIETVFDTLN
+175 DLLLIETIFDTLN
-188 AKAAIVAARRA
+188 AKAAIVAARRVT
-199 LAGRVNAP
+199 AGLRDAP
-207 GLMISGTITD
+207 ALMISGTITD

-222 LSGQTARAF
+222 LSGQTAQAF
-231 WQSVRHG
+231 WQSVRHAD
-238 EPVSIGLNCALGGA
+238 PISIGLNCALGGA
-252 DMRPHIADL
+252 EMRPHIAEL
-261 AAVADTLICAYP
+261 ARIADTLVCAYP
-273 NAGLPNALGGYDES
+273 NAGLPNALGGYDEG
-287 PEETAGV
+287 PDETAGI

-314 PAHIASIAAA
+314 PEHIAAIAEA
-324 VENETPR
+324 VTSEQPR
-331 EIPERRRHLTLSGL
+331 LIPERSRHLSLSGL

-350 TDEIPFVNIGERT
+350 TEEIPFVNIGERT

-402 DEGLIDSVAEIT
+402 DEGLIDSAAEIT

-459 KAGEEEFL
+459 KAGEAEFL

-479 VIVMAFDENG
+479 VIVMAFDEDG

-513 FDEEDIVFDPNIF
+513 FDEEDIIFDPNIF

-546 AEILKFAPRSNVSGG
+546 AEILRFAPRSNISGG

-640 AAVGETEST
+640 AATQESDAT
-649 AAEWRGLPVAARLAH
+649 AAEWRSLPVAGRLAH
-664 ALRHGIGEHIEAD
+664 ALRHGIGEHIEGD

-683 AAAHPVE
+683 AADHPVE
-690 VIEGPLMDGMNDVG
+690 VIEGPLMDGMNEVG
-704 DLFGSGRMFLPQVVK
+704 DLFGAGRMFLPQVVK

-731 TPYIEAARVDADEED
+731 TPHIEAARTEGTEVAAGA
-746 RTVGS
+746 TS
-751 GTRVLLAT
+751 GARVLLAT

-795 LDTATERQ
+795 LDTAVERE

-827 ERRGMTTPLLI
+827 ERRGMDTPLLI

-874 SALGNPERRSA
+874 SSLRNPDRRTA
-885 FLEELEVD
+885 FLDDLAED
-893 YQRVTDRYAQAE
+893 YRRVTERFAQAE
-905 TERRRLDLDSA
+905 TERRRLDLSA
-916 RENAAQLRFDA
+916 ARSNAAVLEFDD
-927 NTVVTPTFTGH
+927 TRVITPTFTGH
-938 RTIHADVATLR
+938 RTIRTDVATLR
-949 PYIDWSPFL
+949 PFIDWSPFL
-958 TTWGVRGRY
+958 TTWGIRGRH
-967 PDVMNDP
+967 PDALDDP
-974 ELGETARS
+974 ELSEAARS

-987 DAMLDRMIEES
+987 DAMLDQMIAEQ
-998 WLSPVAEVGFWPA
+998 WFSPVAEVGFWPA
-1011 RSTGD
+1011 TSNGD
-1016 DIEVL
+1016 DIEVT
-1021 SDDGT
+1021 DGGGDH
-1026 VLATLHGLR
+1026 LATLHGLR

-1048 LCISDFIAPKAAGV
+1048 LCISDFVAPASADI

-1075 EENDIADRFATDG
+1075 EENEIADRFADQG
-1088 DDYSSIMVKALAD
+1088 DDYASIMVKALAD

-1106 WAEYLHL
+1106 FAEYLHML
-1113 VVRRDLWGYAPDE
+1113 VRTELWGYEPDE
-1126 RLSTEEL
+1126 SLSTADL
-1133 ITEAYRGI
+1133 IAEAYRGI

-1159 MRLLDAERT
+1159 MRLLDAEAT
-1168 VGVSLTESWAM
+1168 VGVTLTESWAM

-1188 FLAHPEAVYF
+1188 YFAHPDAVYF
-1198 GVGRVTR
+1198 GVGRITR

-1210 YGKRKGLSLED
+1210 YGRRKGLDLST

-1233 PN
+1233 PE

>member
-1 MSDDRVGALR
+1 MS
-11 EAALERILVID
+11 AATLHAAASRRILVLD
-22 GAMGTEVQSR
+22 GAMGTEVQRR
-32 GLTEVDF
+32 GLEEDDF
-39 RTGDLDAHEGQL
+39 RNDDLRDHDGQL

-70 RSYLDAGADIICTNT
+70 RSYLEAGADIICTNT
-85 FSSTSVAQAEYGLA
+85 FSSTAVAQAEYGLA
-99 HLVRDLNLESAR
+99 HLVPELNRESAR
-111 IARRVADEATTD
+111 IARRVADEAATPD
-123 GRPRFVAGAIGPT
+123 RPRFVAGSIGPT

-154 DFGALT
+154 DFATL
-160 AAYSEQIVSLIDGGV
+160 ADAYAEQITALIEGGV
-175 DLLLIETVFDTLN
+175 DLLLIETIFDTLN
-188 AKAAIVAARRA
+188 AKAAIVAARRVT
-199 LAGRVNAP
+199 AGLRDAP
-207 GLMISGTITD
+207 ALMISGTITD

-222 LSGQTARAF
+222 LSGQTAQAF
-231 WQSVRHG
+231 WQSVRHAD
-238 EPVSIGLNCALGGA
+238 PISIGLNCALGGA
-252 DMRPHIADL
+252 EMRPHMAEL
-261 AAVADTLICAYP
+261 ARIADTLVCAYP
-273 NAGLPNALGGYDES
+273 NAGLPNALGGYDEG
-287 PEETAGV
+287 PDETAGI

-314 PAHIASIAAA
+314 PEHIAAIAEA
-324 VENETPR
+324 VTSEQPR
-331 EIPERRRHLTLSGL
+331 LIPERSRHLSLSGL

-350 TDEIPFVNIGERT
+350 TEEIPFVNIGERT

-402 DEGLIDSVAEIT
+402 DEGLIDSAAEIT

-459 KAGEEEFL
+459 KAGEAEFL

-479 VIVMAFDENG
+479 VIVMAFDEDG

-513 FDEEDIVFDPNIF
+513 FDEEDIIFDPNIF

-546 AEILKFAPRSNVSGG
+546 AEILRFAPRSNISGG

-640 AAVGETEST
+640 AATQESDAT
-649 AAEWRGLPVAARLAH
+649 AAEWRSLPVAGRLAH
-664 ALRHGIGEHIEAD
+664 ALRHGIGEHIEGD

-683 AAAHPVE
+683 AADHPVE
-690 VIEGPLMDGMNDVG
+690 VIEGPLMDGMNEVG
-704 DLFGSGRMFLPQVVK
+704 DLFGAGRMFLPQVVK

-731 TPYIEAARVDADEED
+731 TPHIEAARTEGTEVAAGA
-746 RTVGS
+746 TS
-751 GTRVLLAT
+751 GARVLLAT

-795 LDTATERQ
+795 LETAVERE

-827 ERRGMTTPLLI
+827 ERRGMDTPLLI

-874 SALGNPERRSA
+874 SSLRNPDRRTA
-885 FLEELEVD
+885 FLDDLAED
-893 YQRVTDRYAQAE
+893 YRRVTERFAQAE
-905 TERRRLDLDSA
+905 TERRRLDLSA
-916 RENAAQLRFDA
+916 ARSNAAVLEFDD
-927 NTVVTPTFTGH
+927 TRVITPTFTGH
-938 RTIHADVATLR
+938 RTIRTDVATLR
-949 PYIDWSPFL
+949 PFIDWSPFL
-958 TTWGVRGRY
+958 TTWGIRGRH
-967 PDVMNDP
+967 PDVLDDP
-974 ELGETARS
+974 ELGEAARS

-987 DAMLDRMIEES
+987 DAMLDQMIAEQ
-998 WLSPVAEVGFWPA
+998 WFSPVAEVGFWPA
-1011 RSTGD
+1011 TSNGD
-1016 DIEVL
+1016 DIEVT
-1021 SDDGT
+1021 DGGGDH
-1026 VLATLHGLR
+1026 LATLHGLR

-1048 LCISDFIAPKAAGV
+1048 LCISDFVAPASADI

-1075 EENDIADRFATDG
+1075 EENEIADRFADQG
-1088 DDYSSIMVKALAD
+1088 DDYASIMVKALAD

-1106 WAEYLHL
+1106 FAEYLHML
-1113 VVRRDLWGYAPDE
+1113 VRTELWGYEPDE
-1126 RLSTEEL
+1126 SLSTADL
-1133 ITEAYRGI
+1133 IAEAYRGI

-1159 MRLLDAERT
+1159 MRLLDAEAT
-1168 VGVSLTESWAM
+1168 VGVTLTESWAM

-1188 FLAHPEAVYF
+1188 YFAHPDALYF
-1198 GVGRVTR
+1198 GVGRITR

-1210 YGKRKGLSLED
+1210 YGRRKGLDLST

-1233 PN
+1233 PE

>member
-1 MSDDRVGALR
+1 MS
-11 EAALERILVID
+11 AATLHAAASRRILVLD
-22 GAMGTEVQSR
+22 GAMGTEVQRR
-32 GLTEVDF
+32 GLEEDDF
-39 RTGDLDAHEGQL
+39 RNDDLRDHDGQL
-51 AGNNDLLSLTRPDV
+51 AGNNDLLSLTRSDV

-70 RSYLDAGADIICTNT
+70 RSYLEAGADIICTNT
-85 FSSTSVAQAEYGLA
+85 FSSTAVAQAEYGLA
-99 HLVRDLNLESAR
+99 HLVPELNRESAR
-111 IARRVADEATTD
+111 IARRVADEAATPD
-123 GRPRFVAGAIGPT
+123 RPRFVAGSIGPT

-154 DFGALT
+154 DFATL
-160 AAYSEQIVSLIDGGV
+160 ADAYAEQITALIEGGV
-175 DLLLIETVFDTLN
+175 DLLLIETIFDTLN
-188 AKAAIVAARRA
+188 AKAAIVAARRVT
-199 LAGRVNAP
+199 AGLRDAP
-207 GLMISGTITD
+207 ALMISGTITD

-222 LSGQTARAF
+222 LSGQTAQAF
-231 WQSVRHG
+231 WQSVRHAD
-238 EPVSIGLNCALGGA
+238 PISIGLNCALGGA
-252 DMRPHIADL
+252 EMRPHIAEL
-261 AAVADTLICAYP
+261 ARIADTLVCAYP
-273 NAGLPNALGGYDES
+273 NAGLPNALGGYDEG
-287 PEETAGV
+287 PDETAGI

-314 PAHIASIAAA
+314 PEHIAAIAEA
-324 VENETPR
+324 VTSEQPR
-331 EIPERRRHLTLSGL
+331 LIPERSRHLSLSGL

-350 TDEIPFVNIGERT
+350 TEEIPFVNIGERT

-402 DEGLIDSVAEIT
+402 DEGLIDSAAEIT

-459 KAGEEEFL
+459 KAGEAEFL

-479 VIVMAFDENG
+479 VIVMAFDEDG

-513 FDEEDIVFDPNIF
+513 FDEEDIIFDPNIF

-546 AEILKFAPRSNVSGG
+546 AEILRFAPRSNISGG

-626 AAERLLEE
+626 AADRLLEE

-640 AAVGETEST
+640 AATQESDAT
-649 AAEWRGLPVAARLAH
+649 AAEWRSLPVAGRLAH
-664 ALRHGIGEHIEAD
+664 ALRHGIGEHIEGD

-683 AAAHPVE
+683 AADHPVE
-690 VIEGPLMDGMNDVG
+690 VIEGPLMDGMNEVG
-704 DLFGSGRMFLPQVVK
+704 DLFGAGRMFLPQVVK

-731 TPYIEAARVDADEED
+731 TPHIEAARTEGTEVAAGA
-746 RTVGS
+746 TS
-751 GTRVLLAT
+751 GARVLLAT

-795 LDTATERQ
+795 LDTAVERE

-827 ERRGMTTPLLI
+827 ERRGMDTPLLI

-874 SALGNPERRSA
+874 SSLRNPDRRTA
-885 FLEELEVD
+885 FLDDLAED
-893 YQRVTDRYAQAE
+893 YRRVTERFAQAE
-905 TERRRLDLDSA
+905 TERRRLDLSA
-916 RENAAQLRFDA
+916 ARSNAAVLEFDD
-927 NTVVTPTFTGH
+927 TRVLTPTFTGH
-938 RTIHADVATLR
+938 RTIRTDVDTLR
-949 PYIDWSPFL
+949 PFIDWSPFL
-958 TTWGVRGRY
+958 TTWGIRGRH
-967 PDVMNDP
+967 PDVLDDP
-974 ELGETARS
+974 ELGEAARS

-987 DAMLDRMIEES
+987 DAMLDQMIAEQ
-998 WLSPVAEVGFWPA
+998 WFSPVAEVGFWPA
-1011 RSTGD
+1011 TSNGD
-1016 DIEVL
+1016 DIEVT
-1021 SDDGT
+1021 DGGGDH
-1026 VLATLHGLR
+1026 LATLHGLR

-1048 LCISDFIAPKAAGV
+1048 LCISDFVAPASADI

-1075 EENDIADRFATDG
+1075 EENEIADRFADQG
-1088 DDYSSIMVKALAD
+1088 DDYASIMVKALAD

-1106 WAEYLHL
+1106 FAEYLHML
-1113 VVRRDLWGYAPDE
+1113 VRTELWGYAPDE
-1126 RLSTEEL
+1126 SLSTADL
-1133 ITEAYRGI
+1133 IAEAYRGI

-1159 MRLLDAERT
+1159 MRLLDAEAT
-1168 VGVSLTESWAM
+1168 VGVTLTESWAM

-1188 FLAHPEAVYF
+1188 YFAHPDAVYF
-1198 GVGRVTR
+1198 GVGRITR

-1210 YGKRKGLSLED
+1210 YGRRKGLDLST

-1233 PN
+1233 PV

>member
-1 MSDDRVGALR
+1 MS
-11 EAALERILVID
+11 AATLHAAAARRILVLD
-22 GAMGTEVQSR
+22 GAMGTEVQRR
-32 GLTEVDF
+32 GLEEDDF
-39 RTGDLDAHEGQL
+39 RNDDLRDHDGQL
-51 AGNNDLLSLTRPDV
+51 AGNNDLLSLTRSDV

-70 RSYLDAGADIICTNT
+70 RSYLEAGADIICTNT
-85 FSSTSVAQAEYGLA
+85 FSSTAVAQAEYGLA
-99 HLVRDLNLESAR
+99 HLVPELNRESAR
-111 IARRVADEATTD
+111 IARRVADEAATPD
-123 GRPRFVAGAIGPT
+123 RPRFVAGSIGPT

-154 DFGALT
+154 DFATL
-160 AAYSEQIVSLIDGGV
+160 ADAYAEQITALIEGGV
-175 DLLLIETVFDTLN
+175 DLLLIETIFDTLN
-188 AKAAIVAARRA
+188 AKAAIVAARRVT
-199 LAGRVNAP
+199 AGLRDAP
-207 GLMISGTITD
+207 ALMISGTITD

-222 LSGQTARAF
+222 LSGQTAQAF
-231 WQSVRHG
+231 WQSVRHAD
-238 EPVSIGLNCALGGA
+238 PISIGLNCALGGA
-252 DMRPHIADL
+252 EMRPHIAEL
-261 AAVADTLICAYP
+261 ARIADTLVCAYP
-273 NAGLPNALGGYDES
+273 NAGLPNALGGYDEG
-287 PEETAGV
+287 PDETAGI

-314 PAHIASIAAA
+314 PEHIAAIAEA
-324 VENETPR
+324 VTSEQPR
-331 EIPERRRHLTLSGL
+331 LIPERSRHLSLSGL

-350 TDEIPFVNIGERT
+350 TEEIPFVNIGERT

-402 DEGLIDSVAEIT
+402 DEGLIDSAAEIT

-459 KAGEEEFL
+459 KAGEAEFL

-479 VIVMAFDENG
+479 VIVMAFDEDG

-513 FDEEDIVFDPNIF
+513 FDEEDIIFDPNIF

-546 AEILKFAPRSNVSGG
+546 AEILRFAPRSNISGG

-640 AAVGETEST
+640 AATQESDAT
-649 AAEWRGLPVAARLAH
+649 AAEWRSLPVAGRLAH
-664 ALRHGIGEHIEAD
+664 ALRHGIGEHIEGD

-683 AAAHPVE
+683 AADHPVE
-690 VIEGPLMDGMNDVG
+690 VIEGPLMDGMNEVG
-704 DLFGSGRMFLPQVVK
+704 DLFGAGRMFLPQVVK

-731 TPYIEAARVDADEED
+731 TPHIEAARTEGTEVAAGA
-746 RTVGS
+746 TS
-751 GTRVLLAT
+751 GARVLLAT

-795 LDTATERQ
+795 LDTAVERE

-827 ERRGMTTPLLI
+827 ERRGMDTPLLI

-874 SALGNPERRSA
+874 SSLRNPDRRTA
-885 FLEELEVD
+885 FLDDLAED
-893 YQRVTDRYAQAE
+893 YRRVTERFAQAE
-905 TERRRLDLDSA
+905 TERRRLDLSA
-916 RENAAQLRFDA
+916 ARSNAAVLEFDD
-927 NTVVTPTFTGH
+927 TRVITPTFTGH
-938 RTIHADVATLR
+938 RTIRTDVDTLR
-949 PYIDWSPFL
+949 PFIDWSPFL
-958 TTWGVRGRY
+958 TTWGIRGRH
-967 PDVMNDP
+967 PDVLDDP
-974 ELGETARS
+974 ELGEAARS

-987 DAMLDRMIEES
+987 DAMLDQMIAEQ
-998 WLSPVAEVGFWPA
+998 WFSPVAEVGFWPA
-1011 RSTGD
+1011 TSNGD
-1016 DIEVL
+1016 DIEVA
-1021 SDDGT
+1021 DGSGGH
-1026 VLATLHGLR
+1026 LATLHGLR

-1048 LCISDFIAPKAAGV
+1048 LCISDFVAPASADI

-1075 EENDIADRFATDG
+1075 EENEIADRFADQG
-1088 DDYSSIMVKALAD
+1088 DDYASIMVKALAD

-1106 WAEYLHL
+1106 FAEYLHML
-1113 VVRRDLWGYAPDE
+1113 VRTELWGYEPDE
-1126 RLSTEEL
+1126 SLSTADL
-1133 ITEAYRGI
+1133 IAEAYRGI

-1159 MRLLDAERT
+1159 MRLLDAEAT
-1168 VGVSLTESWAM
+1168 VGVTLTESWAM

-1188 FLAHPEAVYF
+1188 YFAHPDAVYF
-1198 GVGRVTR
+1198 GVGRITR

-1210 YGKRKGLSLED
+1210 YGRRKGLDLST

-1233 PN
+1233 PE

>member
-1 MSDDRVGALR
+1 LS
-11 EAALERILVID
+11 AATLHAAASRRILVLD
-22 GAMGTEVQSR
+22 GAMGTEVQRR
-32 GLTEVDF
+32 GLEEDDF
-39 RTGDLDAHEGQL
+39 RNDDLRDHDGQL
-51 AGNNDLLSLTRPDV
+51 AGNNDLLSLTRSDV

-70 RSYLDAGADIICTNT
+70 RSYLEAGADIICTNT
-85 FSSTSVAQAEYGLA
+85 FSSTAVAQAEYGLA
-99 HLVRDLNLESAR
+99 HLVPELNRESAR
-111 IARRVADEATTD
+111 IARRVADEAATPD
-123 GRPRFVAGAIGPT
+123 RPRFVAGSIGPT

-154 DFGALT
+154 DFATL
-160 AAYSEQIVSLIDGGV
+160 ADAYAEQITALIEGGV
-175 DLLLIETVFDTLN
+175 DLLLIETIFDTLN
-188 AKAAIVAARRA
+188 AKAAIVAARRVT
-199 LAGRVNAP
+199 AGLRDAP
-207 GLMISGTITD
+207 ALMISGTITD

-222 LSGQTARAF
+222 LSGQTAQAF
-231 WQSVRHG
+231 WQSVRHAD
-238 EPVSIGLNCALGGA
+238 PISIGLNCALGGA
-252 DMRPHIADL
+252 EMRPHIAEL
-261 AAVADTLICAYP
+261 ARIADTLVCAYP
-273 NAGLPNALGGYDES
+273 NAGLPNALGGYDEG
-287 PEETAGV
+287 PDETAGI

-314 PAHIASIAAA
+314 PEHIAAIAEA
-324 VENETPR
+324 VTSEQPR
-331 EIPERRRHLTLSGL
+331 LIPERSRHLSLSGL

-350 TDEIPFVNIGERT
+350 TEEIPFVNIGERT

-402 DEGLIDSVAEIT
+402 DEGLIDSAAEIT

-459 KAGEEEFL
+459 KAGEAEFL

-479 VIVMAFDENG
+479 VIVMAFDEDG

-513 FDEEDIVFDPNIF
+513 FDEEDIIFDPNIF

-546 AEILKFAPRSNVSGG
+546 AEILRFAPRSNISGG

-640 AAVGETEST
+640 AATQESDAT
-649 AAEWRGLPVAARLAH
+649 AAEWRSLPVAGRLAH
-664 ALRHGIGEHIEAD
+664 ALRHGIGEHIEDD

-683 AAAHPVE
+683 AADHPVE
-690 VIEGPLMDGMNDVG
+690 VIEGPLMDGMNEVG
-704 DLFGSGRMFLPQVVK
+704 DLFGAGRMFLPQVVK

-731 TPYIEAARVDADEED
+731 TPHIEAARTEGTEVAAGA
-746 RTVGS
+746 TS
-751 GTRVLLAT
+751 GARVLLAT

-795 LDTATERQ
+795 LDTAVERE

-827 ERRGMTTPLLI
+827 ERRGMDTPLLI

-874 SALGNPERRSA
+874 SSLRNPDRRTA
-885 FLEELEVD
+885 FLDDLAED
-893 YQRVTDRYAQAE
+893 YRRVTERFAQAE
-905 TERRRLDLDSA
+905 TERRRLDLSA
-916 RENAAQLRFDA
+916 ARSNAAVLEFDD
-927 NTVVTPTFTGH
+927 TRVITPTFTGH
-938 RTIHADVATLR
+938 RTIRTDVATLR
-949 PYIDWSPFL
+949 PFIDWSPFL
-958 TTWGVRGRY
+958 TTWGIRGRH
-967 PDVMNDP
+967 PDVLDDP
-974 ELGETARS
+974 ELGEAARS

-987 DAMLDRMIEES
+987 DAMLDQMIAEQ
-998 WLSPVAEVGFWPA
+998 WFSPVAEVGFWPA
-1011 RSTGD
+1011 TSNGD
-1016 DIEVL
+1016 DIEVT
-1021 SDDGT
+1021 DGGGDH
-1026 VLATLHGLR
+1026 LATLHGLR

-1048 LCISDFIAPKAAGV
+1048 LCISDFVAPASADI

-1075 EENDIADRFATDG
+1075 EENEIADRFADQG
-1088 DDYSSIMVKALAD
+1088 DDYASIMVKALAD

-1106 WAEYLHL
+1106 FAEYLHML
-1113 VVRRDLWGYAPDE
+1113 VRTELWGYEPDE
-1126 RLSTEEL
+1126 SLSTADL
-1133 ITEAYRGI
+1133 IAEAYRGI

-1159 MRLLDAERT
+1159 MRLLDAEAT
-1168 VGVSLTESWAM
+1168 VGVTLTESWAM

-1188 FLAHPEAVYF
+1188 YFAHPDAVYF
-1198 GVGRVTR
+1198 GVGRITR

-1210 YGKRKGLSLED
+1210 YGRRKGLDLST

-1233 PN
+1233 PE